1 MSVFD
6 KLKAYS
12 RKPAAVILATVMA
25 TSTIPT
31 TPIAQAVTA
40 AYAESSTQTTKETK
54 ATEKAVAPAD
64 LGIKP
69 VNWGGKSDVT
79 LTFSTHID
87 NGEAV
92 ATISANQVK
101 ALVKDQL
108 ENSEDFKNQF
118 VYTKNGQDALSK
130 QIDAKLAEINKT
142 GKGLPESTTDED
154 GNKTTYSDAVFNSEV
169 AITPEVTGCKVE
181 LVNSTDGAN
190 SAAKVNDDGSITI
203 KTDKEI
209 KEGTVGLKVTQLSV
223 KASFGYAYMK
233 KVSNTAASGSEGSDG
248 NDNGRISI
256 DVGTVG
262 GSGDVHLEGDGQ
274 MSGSSTQITDDPK
287 AKTDV
292 TLENVTS
299 GYGVGMPV
307 STAKVTANEY
317 YAGIDPSTF
326 AEVDATD
333 LYYKTTHAPYVISLG
348 YKGLRGDIKNSN
360 KEFDAELSDGDGDV
374 KQNLT
379 IKPNKHFDGGDF
391 TINWY
396 YPNGDPVDGATTT
409 VHVKIAKRT
418 IDLGHVTPSPV
429 DDLAVTADALPF
441 RMAND
446 KQQSAALKKSLNEAV
461 AKLVKNYQMDNPEFE
476 ADDISDFFDSA
487 EILDNDATN
496 ELYYGSAEQQNFKL
510 GSENLKLTSRKVKS
524 DDDVL
529 SNYTFTGSPIIE
541 VKKMDSAV
549 WSKTSGDRSLASKLT
564 ISGKG
569 LNNEEFHFDK
579 PDARWIHEKGTYTWK
594 DGTIALAND
603 PISSDT
609 KFAASYQDA
618 DKLETMSE
626 GSVDRRF
633 YVKDSDGVIH
643 KITDTTYKLDHTAPV
658 LTAFNASPHGSE
670 KTIKQN
676 KLSVWAAEQMDV
688 DFLTS
693 EGPETGTASGMNNA
707 QITYEEEG
715 STGEKRI
722 SPKKLSHKDGTN
734 AYGFSINANSKVAV
748 KSISL
753 DLTDNAGNVSPEPQ
767 KYNSPSVKDCN
778 VKEIEELMAD
788 TTAPTISTSW
798 DTSAASNGKYYN
810 SNRTLTITINAPFFN
825 YVQQMMPEY
834 AVATITKNGSDWETV
849 KPGNFTRIEGTDTW
863 VKTVTFTED
872 GDYEVKNVNVQD
884 VVGRGAD
891 ADGDTFTID
900 KTAPKLNV
908 SWNTEAAQNG
918 KYYNAAR
925 TATITVEE
933 HNFDP
938 NLFKIEAPV
947 SAGNGD
953 EATPAQIG
961 GWSSNGDTHTAT
973 VTFPGQGVYTLS
985 VSGEDLASNKSESYT
1000 SPEFVIDTIK
1010 PKIDIQNVVNRT
1022 AYAGE
1027 VAPTAAVHDTNL
1039 ADGTSIEVSK
1049 ISYPLSKD
1057 DPNPY
1062 AGAAINTS
1070 ATDKSVSYLNPAKT
1084 KGNDGVY
1091 TLTVQA
1097 IDLAGNTESEAVT
1110 WSVNRFGSTYVI
1122 SDNTGKMLDQYLKSS
1137 KTTDVKVT
1145 EINPSGLDDNK
1156 TSVELTR
1163 DTKNTTLKSGDN
1175 YTTDANTASGWSEYN
1190 YTVSKS
1196 NYDKDGAYRVL
1207 FHSEDA
1213 AGNSSENTMEG
1224 KNAKKSGAA
1233 AEINF
1238 AVDDTA
1244 PIASFVDLASNGKY
1258 EESSHKAKVS
1268 FEDNLKLSKAQI
1280 KVNGKTV
1287 ATFTADQLE
1296 KNPIR
1301 EFVLDGSSSK
1311 QDVSV
1316 VAWDAAGNKSKEL
1329 KATGVLVTNDSFV
1342 LWMNNL
1348 PLMVGTIVAIV
1359 VVAGGIYMVVAKK
1372 RKENEE
1378 K

>member
-1 MSVFD
+1 MSMFD

-40 AYAESSTQTTKETK
+40 AYAAESTTPAKTK
-54 ATEKAVAPAD
+54 GTEKAETKNVTPAD
-64 LGIKP
+64 LGINDIDNWNGSDQTVTYSVHIDKGTPNVTIKADTIAKLIDEQVRAQAGDQFKYDPNAQTGVSKVVNDELAGITLPDGCKDKAVSKDKNGEYLVTTSLDTKSLAYTVSPAAGVTQNKDNSVTVVGNADGEVQLTFTVTKLNYNVSFSYGYEKPQEKKDPEPGKDDTSKKDENTDTSTSENSASGGETATPAPEPTDHVDVKEP
-69 VNWGGKSDVT
+69 VNCKAQFAPDYSKVVFQTPGK
-79 LTFSTHID
+79 L
-87 NGEAV
+87 
-92 ATISANQVK
+92 K
-101 ALVKDQL
+101 
-108 ENSEDFKNQF
+108 F
-118 VYTKNGQDALSK
+118 V
-130 QIDAKLAEINKT
+130 
-142 GKGLPESTTDED
+142 
-154 GNKTTYSDAVFNSEV
+154 
-169 AITPEVTGCKVE
+169 
-181 LVNSTDGAN
+181 
-190 SAAKVNDDGSITI
+190 
-203 KTDKEI
+203 
-209 KEGTVGLKVTQLSV
+209 
-223 KASFGYAYMK
+223 
-233 KVSNTAASGSEGSDG
+233 
-248 NDNGRISI
+248 
-256 DVGTVG
+256 
-262 GSGDVHLEGDGQ
+262 
-274 MSGSSTQITDDPK
+274 
-287 AKTDV
+287 
-292 TLENVTS
+292 
-299 GYGVGMPV
+299 
-307 STAKVTANEY
+307 EY
-317 YAGIDPSTF
+317 YSNLDPSTF

-348 YKGLRGDIKNSN
+348 YKGLRGEIKNSN
-360 KEFDAELSDGDGDV
+360 KEFDAELTDGDSDG
-374 KQNLT
+374 KQNLE

-396 YPNGDPVDGATTT
+396 YPNDQLVNGATTT
-409 VHVKIAKRT
+409 VHVKIEKRM
-418 IDLGHVTPSPV
+418 IDLGHVTPNPV

-461 AKLVKNYQMDNPEFE
+461 AELVKNYQMDNPEFE
-476 ADDISDFFDSA
+476 ADDISDYFDSA

-510 GSENLKLTSRKVKS
+510 NSENLKLTSRKVKS

-529 SNYTFTGSPIIE
+529 SNYTIMGSPIIE

-549 WSKTSGDRSLASKLT
+549 WSDTSGDRSLASKLT

-658 LTAFNASPHGSE
+658 LIAFNASPHGSE

-688 DFLTS
+688 DFLAS

-707 QITYEEEG
+707 QISYEEEG

-722 SPKKLSHKDGTN
+722 NPKKLTHKDGTN

-748 KSISL
+748 NSISL

-810 SNRTLTITINAPFFN
+810 SSRTLTITINAPFFN

-891 ADGDTFTID
+891 AKGDTFTID

-985 VSGEDLASNKSESYT
+985 VSGEDLATNKSESYT

-1097 IDLAGNTESEAVT
+1097 VDLAGNTESEAVT

-1175 YTTDANTASGWSEYN
+1175 YTTDSDTSSGWSEYN

-1296 KNPIR
+1296 KSPIR
-1301 EFVLDGSSSK
+1301 EFTLDGSSSK
-1311 QDVSV
+1311 QDVTV

>member
-40 AYAESSTQTTKETK
+40 AYAESTTTQKSGETKTQSFDPSSLVSDVPLKYWEISDPLTLDASKYIKNQDGSLVKARVEISKTQIISYINNELHYDQNFNSLFKYTPGGEDSYSRAVDGALKKKTEELKAKNSDEVTYNDAVLSGDISRNVEDCAFKVIGPDGKEVKPEGDRYFITADTTLTQPGKVTFEVESVTLSLSFDYEYTTTTTTKSNTDSKPDGGGEKTDDGLTSTEQSGESGGNQSIVSDPIPGEDTLK
-54 ATEKAVAPAD
+54 ATVDNIDVKSNNFKYTSGDITVNEIYAGVGDKIPATYTIDENDCPTYKTDHDAYTVLPDLPKGITGIVKNNNKEFKATLATSAAD
-64 LGIKP
+64 ESQAVKIET
-69 VNWGGKSDVT
+69 NEAFSDAKSFTITWLYPDGVTEAGETIVT
-79 LTFSTHID
+79 LPKVNRRPID
-87 NGEAV
+87 TLKIDPQDFRIQSKQEENVKSLANAALNGEIAKFNKEDGDKV
-92 ATISANQVK
+92 KDKKYFTNASFKTYDTQGAAQDLEVSYETDNSGVYKNYEIVNPDSVHVK
-101 ALVKDQL
+101 ALEEIDWAYDNVLLHSVHNEDNKEIDLKASDHGTWVKQAPTASWKNHSLTAATVVPETADGFKGWTAPNTNGKEHPEAL
-108 ENSEDFKNQF
+108 YALDDKTGVVVKVNVAYSLDTKTPTLNSVEYKGARTKHYDSILFSHKSFDVNYTLGSGLSGINGDASWVNYHDNKSGKDETDVALTKSDNGASNSF
-118 VYTKNGQDALSK
+118 TIAGDREVDTKNIKIHAVSVAGVGETFSASDNEGVPSGVT
-130 QIDAKLAEINKT
+130 KLVAESSGPQVAI
-142 GKGLPESTTDED
+142 S
-154 GNKTTYSDAVFNSEV
+154 YSDTNPQRTANGKDYYNHTRSVR
-169 AITPEVTGCKVE
+169 ITVTDPFFKYTRQYAPQTICE
-181 LVNSTDGAN
+181 ITRDGAN
-190 SAAKVNDDGSITI
+190 
-203 KTDKEI
+203 
-209 KEGTVGLKVTQLSV
+209 
-223 KASFGYAYMK
+223 F
-233 KVSNTAASGSEGSDG
+233 
-248 NDNGRISI
+248 
-256 DVGTVG
+256 
-262 GSGDVHLEGDGQ
+262 
-274 MSGSSTQITDDPK
+274 
-287 AKTDV
+287 
-292 TLENVTS
+292 
-299 GYGVGMPV
+299 
-307 STAKVTANEY
+307 
-317 YAGIDPSTF
+317 
-326 AEVDATD
+326 
-333 LYYKTTHAPYVISLG
+333 
-348 YKGLRGDIKNSN
+348 
-360 KEFDAELSDGDGDV
+360 
-374 KQNLT
+374 
-379 IKPNKHFDGGDF
+379 
-391 TINWY
+391 
-396 YPNGDPVDGATTT
+396 
-409 VHVKIAKRT
+409 
-418 IDLGHVTPSPV
+418 
-429 DDLAVTADALPF
+429 
-441 RMAND
+441 
-446 KQQSAALKKSLNEAV
+446 
-461 AKLVKNYQMDNPEFE
+461 
-476 ADDISDFFDSA
+476 
-487 EILDNDATN
+487 
-496 ELYYGSAEQQNFKL
+496 
-510 GSENLKLTSRKVKS
+510 
-524 DDDVL
+524 
-529 SNYTFTGSPIIE
+529 
-541 VKKMDSAV
+541 
-549 WSKTSGDRSLASKLT
+549 
-564 ISGKG
+564 
-569 LNNEEFHFDK
+569 
-579 PDARWIHEKGTYTWK
+579 
-594 DGTIALAND
+594 
-603 PISSDT
+603 
-609 KFAASYQDA
+609 
-618 DKLETMSE
+618 
-626 GSVDRRF
+626 
-633 YVKDSDGVIH
+633 
-643 KITDTTYKLDHTAPV
+643 
-658 LTAFNASPHGSE
+658 
-670 KTIKQN
+670 
-676 KLSVWAAEQMDV
+676 
-688 DFLTS
+688 
-693 EGPETGTASGMNNA
+693 
-707 QITYEEEG
+707 
-715 STGEKRI
+715 
-722 SPKKLSHKDGTN
+722 
-734 AYGFSINANSKVAV
+734 
-748 KSISL
+748 
-753 DLTDNAGNVSPEPQ
+753 
-767 KYNSPSVKDCN
+767 
-778 VKEIEELMAD
+778 
-788 TTAPTISTSW
+788 
-798 DTSAASNGKYYN
+798 
-810 SNRTLTITINAPFFN
+810 
-825 YVQQMMPEY
+825 
-834 AVATITKNGSDWETV
+834 ATITTGDDWHQGSNADEWYVDVQMTA
-849 KPGNFTRIEGTDTW
+849 
-863 VKTVTFTED
+863 D
-872 GDYEVKNVNVQD
+872 GDY
-884 VVGRGAD
+884 VVGAASIYDVIGGEGHSSSA
-891 ADGDTFTID
+891 AGEEFVVDT
-900 KTAPKLNV
+900 TAPKLNV

-961 GWSSNGDTHTAT
+961 GWTSNGDTHTAT

-1010 PKIDIQNVVNRT
+1010 PKIDIRNVVNRT

-1027 VAPTAAVHDTNL
+1027 VAPSAAVHDTNL
-1039 ADGTSIEVSK
+1039 ADGTTIEVSK

-1175 YTTDANTASGWSEYN
+1175 YTTDSDTSSGWSEYN

-1224 KNAKKSGAA
+1224 KNAKKTGAA

-1296 KNPIR
+1296 KSPIR
-1301 EFVLDGSSSK
+1301 EFTLDGSSSK
-1311 QDVSV
+1311 QDVTV

-1348 PLMVGTIVAIV
+1348 PLMIGTIVAIV
-1359 VVAGGIYMVVAKK
+1359 VVAGGIYLVVAKK

-1378 K
+1378 N

>member
-40 AYAESSTQTTKETK
+40 AYAESTTAEPAKGAETEPVTVDPASLVNK
-54 ATEKAVAPAD
+54 NVHWNGQDELMLNFSSHIKDGSSSATIV
-64 LGIKP
+64 
-69 VNWGGKSDVT
+69 KSDVIGMVNNA
-79 LTFSTHID
+79 FQ
-87 NGEAV
+87 GEAYD
-92 ATISANQVK
+92 SAFAYTAGGDDAVSK
-101 ALVKDQL
+101 A
-108 ENSEDFKNQF
+108 
-118 VYTKNGQDALSK
+118 
-130 QIDAKLAEINKT
+130 IDESLAREAEKLAKNNTNDEKETVAYGSVAVNGDIARKVV
-142 GKGLPESTTDED
+142 GCDYDIIAPE
-154 GNKTTYSDAVFNSEV
+154 GVK
-169 AITPEVTGCKVE
+169 VTKE
-181 LVNSTDGAN
+181 
-190 SAAKVNDDGSITI
+190 KDGSISIEGNAPVENAQI
-203 KTDKEI
+203 KLKVKSVTVDFSFNYTYKKTTTPKSTSATETTVSEN
-209 KEGTVGLKVTQLSV
+209 KDAKSDDVTNGETQTPKPANTEETLDGDHKLYASLEDRTADCGAGTEVLSGAITNREYFSGAADALKAAENVDAAGLVYKTPHADYAVLSGSWQGLK
-223 KASFGYAYMK
+223 G
-233 KVSNTAASGSEGSDG
+233 E
-248 NDNGRISI
+248 
-256 DVGTVG
+256 
-262 GSGDVHLEGDGQ
+262 
-274 MSGSSTQITDDPK
+274 
-287 AKTDV
+287 
-292 TLENVTS
+292 LEN
-299 GYGVGMPV
+299 
-307 STAKVTANEY
+307 
-317 YAGIDPSTF
+317 
-326 AEVDATD
+326 AEA
-333 LYYKTTHAPYVISLG
+333 
-348 YKGLRGDIKNSN
+348 N
-360 KEFDAELSDGDGDV
+360 KEFFDADLMTSTAAFEQKV
-374 KQNLT
+374 KITPKKAFEGERTFT
-379 IKPNKHFDGGDF
+379 IKW
-391 TINWY
+391 T
-396 YPNGDPVDGATTT
+396 YPNDKPAGETT
-409 VHVKIAKRT
+409 VHVKGIAQK
-418 IDLGHVTPSPV
+418 DL
-429 DDLAVTADALPF
+429 DLASVTAENQVDF
-441 RMAND
+441 RMATDQDSYLLKEAN
-446 KQQSAALKKSLNEAV
+446 AAAEKAV
-461 AKLVKNYQMDNPEFE
+461 
-476 ADDISDFFDSA
+476 
-487 EILDNDATN
+487 DATQTGDKITD
-496 ELYYGSAEQQNFKL
+496 LYKSASIKETDY
-510 GSENLKLTSRKVKS
+510 SEYYANGKKRAENRLDGARLSLEKS
-524 DDDVL
+524 DDDILANYNIIGQPTVVVKPMVSKAWSEDTDLTQRL
-529 SNYTFTGSPIIE
+529 SLAGTGLKPETFTSPSETWI
-541 VKKMDSAV
+541 
-549 WSKTSGDRSLASKLT
+549 KTNATAKWQGGKLADT
-564 ISGKG
+564 RKG
-569 LNNEEFHFDK
+569 LS
-579 PDARWIHEKGTYTWK
+579 A
-594 DGTIALAND
+594 
-603 PISSDT
+603 DT
-609 KFAASYQDA
+609 KFVESTDDTNRGGQGKMENSFYVQDNDGKIVREITGTSYLFDSVIPGLSSFKAVPVGKSFKSA
-618 DKLETMSE
+618 DK
-626 GSVDRRF
+626 
-633 YVKDSDGVIH
+633 K
-643 KITDTTYKLDHTAPV
+643 
-658 LTAFNASPHGSE
+658 
-670 KTIKQN
+670 
-676 KLSVWAAEQMDV
+676 VWAAENMKVQ
-688 DFLTS
+688 FYTT
-693 EGPETGTASGMNNA
+693 EGDNSKDDENPCASGIHKIVGSYTEQSSKGKSEDQPIPSTA
-707 QITYEEEG
+707 FEKTKDSYGYEFQ
-715 STGEKRI
+715 
-722 SPKKLSHKDGTN
+722 LSAD
-734 AYGFSINANSKVAV
+734 SKVSAKDIKV
-748 KSISL
+748 K
-753 DLTDNAGNVSPEPQ
+753 LTDNAGNESDELG
-767 KYNSPSVKDCN
+767 YNDAILDGKKNTNIDV
-778 VKEIEELMAD
+778 EELAAT

-798 DTSAASNGKYYN
+798 NTTAASNGKYYN
-810 SNRTLTITINAPFFN
+810 VNRTLTVTIHAPFF
-825 YVQQMMPEY
+825 EY
-834 AVATITKNGSDWETV
+834 TQAYLGDKVFATVTKDGGSYRTLT
-849 KPGNFTRIEGTDTW
+849 PGDFKSQGNDTW
-863 VKTVTFTED
+863 VATVDFTED
-872 GDYEVKNVNVQD
+872 GDYEVSNVNVQD
-884 VVGRGAD
+884 ILGRGSTA
-891 ADGDTFTID
+891 AGDTFTID

-1010 PKIDIQNVVNRT
+1010 PKIDIQNVVNRM

-1296 KNPIR
+1296 KSPIR
-1301 EFVLDGSSSK
+1301 EFTLDGSSSK
-1311 QDVSV
+1311 QDVTV

>member
-54 ATEKAVAPAD
+54 AAETKVTPAD
-64 LGIKP
+64 LGIKETP
-69 VNWGGKSDVT
+69 WDGKSNIT

-92 ATISANQVK
+92 ATISADQVK

-118 VYTKNGQDALSK
+118 VYTKSGQDALSK

-181 LVNSTDGAN
+181 LANSTDGAN
-190 SAAKVNDDGSITI
+190 SAATVNDDGSITI

-209 KEGTVGLKVTQLSV
+209 KEGTVSLKVTQLSV

-274 MSGSSTQITDDPK
+274 MSGSSTQVTDDPK

-317 YAGIDPSTF
+317 YAGIDSSTF
-326 AEVDATD
+326 ADVNAEGLV
-333 LYYKTTHAPYVISLG
+333 YKSNQSFDVYAGGLLGLKGVIVSDGANDELFG
-348 YKGLRGDIKNSN
+348 
-360 KEFDAELSDGDGDV
+360 AELTTSILDKTQTVQITPKKAFEGER
-374 KQNLT
+374 T
-379 IKPNKHFDGGDF
+379 F
-391 TINWY
+391 TINWA
-396 YPNGDPVDGATTT
+396 YPNGKDNAGTTT
-409 VHVKIAKRT
+409 VHVKGIAKKPIEADQLV
-418 IDLGHVTPSPV
+418 IDAQYYRFQDDQEKNVCDLLNQKVKDQLV
-429 DDLAVTADALPF
+429 DDADKDAVKKEDYFKSVSLDGYDETGASTSVCKIKPGAT
-441 RMAND
+441 ND
-446 KQQSAALKKSLNEAV
+446 KNDVYSNYEIKCPESVSVKPIESMVLEDWGKTTDSGEKTAELTLTSKYGEDNHEWTITHKNFRERYVKELPV
-461 AKLVKNYQMDNPEFE
+461 ASWDGHTLSKDLVK
-476 ADDISDFFDSA
+476 DSFTNTWKNDTDEEGSPA
-487 EILDNDATN
+487 YPLYARNSKNGIITRVTVSYKYDRTAPTLKNITFDNDA
-496 ELYYGSAEQQNFKL
+496 SVK
-510 GSENLKLTSRKVKS
+510 KVPKDDILFTDQKS
-524 DDDVL
+524 DVAYTLADELSGVDHDNVKTTYDDL
-529 SNYTFTGSPIIE
+529 
-541 VKKMDSAV
+541 K
-549 WSKTSGDRSLASKLT
+549 
-564 ISGKG
+564 SGKTG
-569 LNNEEFHFDK
+569 ILADPLIWDKSGNRARFD
-579 PDARWIHEKGTYTWK
+579 IKG
-594 DGTIALAND
+594 D
-603 PISSDT
+603 
-609 KFAASYQDA
+609 
-618 DKLETMSE
+618 SE
-626 GSVDRRF
+626 VPVD
-633 YVKDSDGVIH
+633 
-643 KITDTTYKLDHTAPV
+643 
-658 LTAFNASPHGSE
+658 
-670 KTIKQN
+670 
-676 KLSVWAAEQMDV
+676 
-688 DFLTS
+688 
-693 EGPETGTASGMNNA
+693 
-707 QITYEEEG
+707 
-715 STGEKRI
+715 
-722 SPKKLSHKDGTN
+722 
-734 AYGFSINANSKVAV
+734 
-748 KSISL
+748 SISIHAV
-753 DLTDNAGNVSPEPQ
+753 DAAGNVATLDRSKSQEVPE
-767 KYNSPSVKDCN
+767 KVSKLVSNSSGVTVN
-778 VKEIEELMAD
+778 VSYSD
-788 TTAPTISTSW
+788 TTPQRTA
-798 DTSAASNGKYYN
+798 NGKGYYN
-810 SNRTLTITINAPFFN
+810 HGRS
-825 YVQQMMPEY
+825 
-834 AVATITKNGSDWETV
+834 
-849 KPGNFTRIEGTDTW
+849 
-863 VKTVTFTED
+863 VTFTVTDPFFKYTKQYEPQQICKITRDGSDYVTVSLDQQGSGWKDLGNDTYSYTVDLSAD
-872 GDYEVKNVNVQD
+872 GDYVIGEAKFHD
-884 VVGRGAD
+884 VLGGGIHSASANGEEFV
-891 ADGDTFTID
+891 ID
-900 KTAPKLNV
+900 QTAPKLNV

-1175 YTTDANTASGWSEYN
+1175 YTTDSDTSSGWSEYN

-1296 KNPIR
+1296 KSPIR
-1301 EFVLDGSSSK
+1301 EFTLDGSSSK
-1311 QDVSV
+1311 QDVTV

>member
-1 MSVFD
+1 MFD

-40 AYAESSTQTTKETK
+40 AYAAETSTQATKETEV
-54 ATEKAVAPAD
+54 TEKAVAPAD

-69 VNWGGKSDVT
+69 VNWDGKSDVT

-101 ALVKDQL
+101 ALVKGQL

-181 LVNSTDGAN
+181 LANSTDGAN
-190 SAAKVNDDGSITI
+190 SAATVNDDGSITI

-209 KEGTVGLKVTQLSV
+209 KEGTVSLKVTQLSV

-274 MSGSSTQITDDPK
+274 MSGSSTQVTDDPK

-317 YAGIDPSTF
+317 YAGIDSSTF
-326 AEVDATD
+326 ADVNAEGLV
-333 LYYKTTHAPYVISLG
+333 YKSNQSFDVYAGGLLGLKGVIVSDGANDELFG
-348 YKGLRGDIKNSN
+348 
-360 KEFDAELSDGDGDV
+360 AELTTSILDKTQTVQITPKKAFEGER
-374 KQNLT
+374 T
-379 IKPNKHFDGGDF
+379 F
-391 TINWY
+391 TINWA
-396 YPNGDPVDGATTT
+396 YPNGKGNAGTTT
-409 VHVKIAKRT
+409 VHVKGIAKMP
-418 IDLGHVTPSPV
+418 I
-429 DDLAVTADALPF
+429 
-441 RMAND
+441 
-446 KQQSAALKKSLNEAV
+446 
-461 AKLVKNYQMDNPEFE
+461 E
-476 ADDISDFFDSA
+476 ADQLAI
-487 EILDNDATN
+487 DAQ
-496 ELYYGSAEQQNFKL
+496 YYRFKDDQEKNVCDL
-510 GSENLKLTSRKVKS
+510 LNQKVK
-524 DDDVL
+524 DHLVD
-529 SNYTFTGSPIIE
+529 
-541 VKKMDSAV
+541 
-549 WSKTSGDRSLASKLT
+549 
-564 ISGKG
+564 
-569 LNNEEFHFDK
+569 
-579 PDARWIHEKGTYTWK
+579 
-594 DGTIALAND
+594 
-603 PISSDT
+603 
-609 KFAASYQDA
+609 DA
-618 DKLETMSE
+618 DKAAVKKEDYFKSVSLDGYDETGANS
-626 GSVDRRF
+626 SVCKIVPGEENDKNDVYSNYEIKCPDSVSVKPIESMVLGDWGKTTDSGEKTAELTLTSYYGEDNHEWPITHKNFGER
-633 YVKDSDGVIH
+633 YVKKLPVASWDGHTLSKDLVKDNFAKTWKNDKDEEGNPAYLLYARNSKNGI
-643 KITDTTYKLDHTAPV
+643 ITRVTVSYKYDHTAPTLKNITFDNDASVKKVPKDDILFTDQKSDVSYTLGDV
-658 LTAFNASPHGSE
+658 LSGVDHDSVKTTYDDLKSGKSGISADLKWGKTGDNASFD
-670 KTIKQN
+670 IKGDTE
-676 KLSVWAAEQMDV
+676 VPV
-688 DFLTS
+688 D
-693 EGPETGTASGMNNA
+693 
-707 QITYEEEG
+707 
-715 STGEKRI
+715 
-722 SPKKLSHKDGTN
+722 
-734 AYGFSINANSKVAV
+734 
-748 KSISL
+748 SISIHAV
-753 DLTDNAGNVSPEPQ
+753 DMAGNVATLDTSDSKEVPE
-767 KYNSPSVKDCN
+767 KVSKLVSNSSGVTVN
-778 VKEIEELMAD
+778 VSYSD
-788 TTAPTISTSW
+788 TTPQRTA
-798 DTSAASNGKYYN
+798 NGKGYYN
-810 SNRTLTITINAPFFN
+810 HGRS
-825 YVQQMMPEY
+825 
-834 AVATITKNGSDWETV
+834 
-849 KPGNFTRIEGTDTW
+849 
-863 VKTVTFTED
+863 VTFTVTDPFFKYTKKYEPQAICTITRDGADYTTVSLDQQGSGWKDLGNDTYSYTVDLSAD
-872 GDYEVKNVNVQD
+872 GDYVIGQASFHD
-884 VVGRGAD
+884 VIGGGVHTAF
-891 ADGDTFTID
+891 ADGEEFVID
-900 KTAPKLNV
+900 QTAPKLNV

-1097 IDLAGNTESEAVT
+1097 VDLAGNTESEAVT

-1122 SDNTGKMLDQYLKSS
+1122 SDNTGKMLDQYLKSA

-1175 YTTDANTASGWSEYN
+1175 YTTDADTTSGWSEYN

-1296 KNPIR
+1296 KSPIR
-1301 EFVLDGSSSK
+1301 EFTLDGSSSK

-1359 VVAGGIYMVVAKK
+1359 VVAGGIYLVVAKK

>member
-54 ATEKAVAPAD
+54 AAETKVTPAD
-64 LGIKP
+64 LGIKETP
-69 VNWGGKSDVT
+69 WDGKSNIT

-92 ATISANQVK
+92 ATISADQVK

-118 VYTKNGQDALSK
+118 VYTKSGQDVLSK
-130 QIDAKLAEINKT
+130 QIDAKLAEINKDV
-142 GKGLPESTTDED
+142 LPKKNVTSED
-154 GNKTTYSDAVFNSEV
+154 GTEKTEYSNAVYKEDSMTRE
-169 AITPEVTGCKVE
+169 ITACKVE
-181 LVNSTDGAN
+181 LTNNTEGAN
-190 SAAKVNDDGSITI
+190 SAATVNNDGSITI
-203 KTDKEI
+203 KSNGVI
-209 KEGTVGLKVTQLSV
+209 SGTVNLKVTQLSV
-223 KASFGYAYMK
+223 KVGFGYKYTK
-233 KVSNTAASGSEGSDG
+233 TVTKTTSSSSSSDGSTSNNNGGISIEVGTEDGNTTTTNKVPSNTTVTPTVID
-248 NDNGRISI
+248 NDA
-256 DVGTVG
+256 DA
-262 GSGDVHLEGDGQ
+262 
-274 MSGSSTQITDDPK
+274 K
-287 AKTDV
+287 ADV
-292 TLENVTS
+292 TLKDVTS
-299 GYGVGMPV
+299 GYGVGSTV
-307 STAKVTANEY
+307 STASVTTEEY
-317 YAGIDPSTF
+317 YAGIDSSTF
-326 AEVDATD
+326 ADVNAEGLV
-333 LYYKTTHAPYVISLG
+333 YKANQSFDVYSGGLLGLKGEIVSEKANDEFFEAKRTTSVLDMTQSVQITPKKAFEG
-348 YKGLRGDIKNSN
+348 ERT
-360 KEFDAELSDGDGDV
+360 F
-374 KQNLT
+374 T
-379 IKPNKHFDGGDF
+379 IKW
-391 TINWY
+391 T
-396 YPNGDPVDGATTT
+396 YPNGKDDAGTTT
-409 VHVKIAKRT
+409 VHVKGIAKKPIEADQLA
-418 IDLGHVTPSPV
+418 IDAQYYRFQDDQEKNVCDLLNQKVKDQLV
-429 DDLAVTADALPF
+429 DDADKDAVKKDDYFKSVSLDGYDETGASASVCKIVPGEKNDKNDVYSNYEIKCPESVSVKSIESMVLEDWGKTTDSGEKTADLTLTSKYGEDNHEWTITHKNFSDRYVKELP
-441 RMAND
+441 
-446 KQQSAALKKSLNEAV
+446 V
-461 AKLVKNYQMDNPEFE
+461 ASWDGHTLSKDLVKDSFTNTWK
-476 ADDISDFFDSA
+476 SDKDEEGSPAYPLYARNSKNGIITRVTVSYKYDRTAPTLKNITF
-487 EILDNDATN
+487 DNDA
-496 ELYYGSAEQQNFKL
+496 SVK
-510 GSENLKLTSRKVKS
+510 KVPKDDILFTDQKS
-524 DDDVL
+524 DVSYTLGDVL
-529 SNYTFTGSPIIE
+529 SGVDHDS
-541 VKKMDSAV
+541 VKTTYDDLK
-549 WSKTSGDRSLASKLT
+549 
-564 ISGKG
+564 SGKSG
-569 LNNEEFHFDK
+569 I
-579 PDARWIHEKGTYTWK
+579 P
-594 DGTIALAND
+594 
-603 PISSDT
+603 
-609 KFAASYQDA
+609 A
-618 DKLETMSE
+618 DLKWGKT
-626 GSVDRRF
+626 GD
-633 YVKDSDGVIH
+633 
-643 KITDTTYKLDHTAPV
+643 
-658 LTAFNASPHGSE
+658 NASFN
-670 KTIKQN
+670 IKGDTEVPVN
-676 KLSVWAAEQMDV
+676 
-688 DFLTS
+688 
-693 EGPETGTASGMNNA
+693 
-707 QITYEEEG
+707 
-715 STGEKRI
+715 
-722 SPKKLSHKDGTN
+722 
-734 AYGFSINANSKVAV
+734 
-748 KSISL
+748 SISIHAV
-753 DLTDNAGNVSPEPQ
+753 DMAGNVATLDTSKSQEVPE
-767 KYNSPSVKDCN
+767 KVSKLVSNSSGVTVN
-778 VKEIEELMAD
+778 VSYSD
-788 TTAPTISTSW
+788 TTPQRTA
-798 DTSAASNGKYYN
+798 NGKGYYN
-810 SNRTLTITINAPFFN
+810 HGRS
-825 YVQQMMPEY
+825 
-834 AVATITKNGSDWETV
+834 
-849 KPGNFTRIEGTDTW
+849 
-863 VKTVTFTED
+863 VTFTVTDPFFKYTKQYEPQQICKITRDGSDYVTVSLDQQGSGWKDLGNDTYSYTVDLSAD
-872 GDYEVKNVNVQD
+872 GDYVIGEAKFHD
-884 VVGRGAD
+884 VLGGGIHSAR
-891 ADGDTFTID
+891 ADGEEFVID
-900 KTAPKLNV
+900 QTAPKLNV

-1175 YTTDANTASGWSEYN
+1175 YTTDSDTSSGWSEYN

-1244 PIASFVDLASNGKY
+1244 PIASFVDLASKGKY

-1280 KVNGKTV
+1280 KVNGKIV

-1296 KNPIR
+1296 KSPIR
-1301 EFVLDGSSSK
+1301 EFTLDGSSSK
-1311 QDVSV
+1311 QDVTV

>member
-40 AYAESSTQTTKETK
+40 AYAESTTAEPAKGAETSNKGEVYGRFDKVNTVSLGFDAHPAKGTDGTASCSISKKDLTEWLVGKLKTEVLHDKTGSYDAILNDAKAKAEAAHPGASITDIMITDISDAVAGNPTSDNAGVKAEIKDGNLTITSKTACSAKVNVPVASVKYKFTYFYTDQPSEGSKEDTGTGESTGAEDAGSTTKEENKKAQQKVPTPVPNQEGEYAPVDAKSYILDVNSSDIWANVVDNLSDKAIEGLVYKGEDKSVSFATGAVTSGLVPEPLENYQDSDKCFTAKVDADTYTVTVSPVKASKHTDPVSFDVNWLYPDNTIAKTTK
-54 ATEKAVAPAD
+54 VTVQPVARATVKLKLNDSYDARIQEKQQEFVKNSANKAVKAQIKEQYGDDIKVDYFSGVTFDDKLTVAGGSPKTTFHEAEGVKDDAYSNYQIDVPETVTISTVKEEVWSSTGIIAYADNGGNNKEMTSEQYKKNATYWLNGTGKDEKIAPVTFGWKDHMLTTADDPTAITSEELSKNKNEKVDPGNTAIDGDHGGIHLYSIDADGVITQTSDLAYRRDTAAPVLMTSALISNFNARNEKTQDNLTNDSKFVTKKLGLTVDVFDPNGDNGSGLSGTPEISYVYGKNAKSSGSENQGSGNPVGKPNGNLFTYDLSSNASDQKVYAKNINVKASDVAGNKMEKAVTQADSKAKIADIELIQNASAPTIVSGFDNNNVQREAN
-64 LGIKP
+64 GRGYYNANRTFTIT
-69 VNWGGKSDVT
+69 VT
-79 LTFSTHID
+79 DPFGDYVQKYDRDQVIT
-87 NGEAV
+87 
-92 ATISANQVK
+92 TI
-101 ALVKDQL
+101 
-108 ENSEDFKNQF
+108 
-118 VYTKNGQDALSK
+118 T
-130 QIDAKLAEINKT
+130 
-142 GKGLPESTTDED
+142 
-154 GNKTTYSDAVFNSEV
+154 
-169 AITPEVTGCKVE
+169 
-181 LVNSTDGAN
+181 
-190 SAAKVNDDGSITI
+190 
-203 KTDKEI
+203 
-209 KEGTVGLKVTQLSV
+209 
-223 KASFGYAYMK
+223 
-233 KVSNTAASGSEGSDG
+233 DG
-248 NDNGRISI
+248 ND
-256 DVGTVG
+256 TF
-262 GSGDVHLEGDGQ
+262 
-274 MSGSSTQITDDPK
+274 
-287 AKTDV
+287 
-292 TLENVTS
+292 NVT
-299 GYGVGMPV
+299 
-307 STAKVTANEY
+307 
-317 YAGIDPSTF
+317 AGDLKDAGNDTWTF
-326 AEVDATD
+326 
-333 LYYKTTHAPYVISLG
+333 S
-348 YKGLRGDIKNSN
+348 
-360 KEFDAELSDGDGDV
+360 
-374 KQNLT
+374 
-379 IKPNKHFDGGDF
+379 
-391 TINWY
+391 
-396 YPNGDPVDGATTT
+396 
-409 VHVKIAKRT
+409 
-418 IDLGHVTPSPV
+418 
-429 DDLAVTADALPF
+429 
-441 RMAND
+441 
-446 KQQSAALKKSLNEAV
+446 
-461 AKLVKNYQMDNPEFE
+461 
-476 ADDISDFFDSA
+476 
-487 EILDNDATN
+487 
-496 ELYYGSAEQQNFKL
+496 
-510 GSENLKLTSRKVKS
+510 
-524 DDDVL
+524 
-529 SNYTFTGSPIIE
+529 YTFG
-541 VKKMDSAV
+541 VKGDADCKVSAV
-549 WSKTSGDRSLASKLT
+549 SYANLA
-564 ISGKG
+564 
-569 LNNEEFHFDK
+569 
-579 PDARWIHEKGTYTWK
+579 GT
-594 DGTIALAND
+594 
-603 PISSDT
+603 P
-609 KFAASYQDA
+609 AAS
-618 DKLETMSE
+618 
-626 GSVDRRF
+626 
-633 YVKDSDGVIH
+633 
-643 KITDTTYKLDHTAPV
+643 
-658 LTAFNASPHGSE
+658 AFS
-670 KTIKQN
+670 
-676 KLSVWAAEQMDV
+676 
-688 DFLTS
+688 
-693 EGPETGTASGMNNA
+693 
-707 QITYEEEG
+707 
-715 STGEKRI
+715 
-722 SPKKLSHKDGTN
+722 
-734 AYGFSINANSKVAV
+734 
-748 KSISL
+748 
-753 DLTDNAGNVSPEPQ
+753 
-767 KYNSPSVKDCN
+767 
-778 VKEIEELMAD
+778 
-788 TTAPTISTSW
+788 
-798 DTSAASNGKYYN
+798 
-810 SNRTLTITINAPFFN
+810 
-825 YVQQMMPEY
+825 
-834 AVATITKNGSDWETV
+834 
-849 KPGNFTRIEGTDTW
+849 
-863 VKTVTFTED
+863 
-872 GDYEVKNVNVQD
+872 
-884 VVGRGAD
+884 
-891 ADGDTFTID
+891 GDTFTID

-1296 KNPIR
+1296 KSPIR
-1301 EFVLDGSSSK
+1301 EFTLDGSSSK
-1311 QDVSV
+1311 QDVTV

>member
-40 AYAESSTQTTKETK
+40 AYAESTTTQSAKGAETTEAKVT
-54 ATEKAVAPAD
+54 PAD
-64 LGIKP
+64 LGIKETP
-69 VNWGGKSDVT
+69 WDGKSDIT

-87 NGEAV
+87 KGEAV
-92 ATISANQVK
+92 ATISADQVK

-130 QIDAKLAEINKT
+130 QIDAKLDDINKT

-154 GNKTTYSDAVFNSEV
+154 GNKTTYSDAVFNSKV

-190 SAAKVNDDGSITI
+190 SAAKVNNDGSITI

-209 KEGTVGLKVTQLSV
+209 KEGTVSLKVTQLSV

-274 MSGSSTQITDDPK
+274 MSGSSTQVTDDPK

-317 YAGIDPSTF
+317 YAGIDSSTF
-326 AEVDATD
+326 ADVNAEGLV
-333 LYYKTTHAPYVISLG
+333 YKSNQSFDVYAGGLLG
-348 YKGLRGDIKNSN
+348 LKGEIVSDGAND
-360 KEFDAELSDGDGDV
+360 EFFGAELTTSILDKTQTV
-374 KQNLT
+374 QITPKKAFESEKT
-379 IKPNKHFDGGDF
+379 F
-391 TINWY
+391 TINWA
-396 YPNGDPVDGATTT
+396 YPNGKGNAGTTT
-409 VHVKIAKRT
+409 VHVKGIAKKPIEASQLA
-418 IDLGHVTPSPV
+418 IDAQYYRFQDDQEKNVCDLLNQKVKDQLV
-429 DDLAVTADALPF
+429 DDADKDAVKKDDYFKSVSLDGYDETGASPSVCKIVPGEK
-441 RMAND
+441 ND
-446 KQQSAALKKSLNEAV
+446 KNDVYSNYTIECPESVVVNAIEAPTWGEATESGEKTNDLTLASKIGENNSDWTITSGNYKDRYVKQLPTASWGDHTLSAE
-461 AKLVKNYQMDNPEFE
+461 LVKDSFSETWKYPDDQVKDQGNPVHSLYARNSKNGIITRVEVSYKFDCE
-476 ADDISDFFDSA
+476 APTLSNMTF
-487 EILDNDATN
+487 DNDANVKKVTKDDIIFADQKSDVAYT
-496 ELYYGSAEQQNFKL
+496 LAD
-510 GSENLKLTSRKVKS
+510 NLSGVAHDNVKTSYSDLKSGKNDIPAKLTWDKDANLARFDIKGNTEVPVDSISIHAVDDAGNTADLKPGPNKVPANVTKLVS
-524 DDDVL
+524 D
-529 SNYTFTGSPIIE
+529 S
-541 VKKMDSAV
+541 
-549 WSKTSGDRSLASKLT
+549 SGVTVA
-564 ISGKG
+564 ISYSDTTPQRTANGKG
-569 LNNEEFHFDK
+569 
-579 PDARWIHEKGTYTWK
+579 
-594 DGTIALAND
+594 
-603 PISSDT
+603 
-609 KFAASYQDA
+609 
-618 DKLETMSE
+618 
-626 GSVDRRF
+626 
-633 YVKDSDGVIH
+633 
-643 KITDTTYKLDHTAPV
+643 
-658 LTAFNASPHGSE
+658 
-670 KTIKQN
+670 
-676 KLSVWAAEQMDV
+676 
-688 DFLTS
+688 
-693 EGPETGTASGMNNA
+693 
-707 QITYEEEG
+707 
-715 STGEKRI
+715 
-722 SPKKLSHKDGTN
+722 
-734 AYGFSINANSKVAV
+734 
-748 KSISL
+748 
-753 DLTDNAGNVSPEPQ
+753 
-767 KYNSPSVKDCN
+767 
-778 VKEIEELMAD
+778 
-788 TTAPTISTSW
+788 
-798 DTSAASNGKYYN
+798 YYN
-810 SNRTLTITINAPFFN
+810 HGRS
-825 YVQQMMPEY
+825 
-834 AVATITKNGSDWETV
+834 
-849 KPGNFTRIEGTDTW
+849 
-863 VKTVTFTED
+863 VTFTVTDPFFKYTKKYEPQAICTITRDGADYTTVSLDQQGSGWKDLGNDTYSYTVDLSAD
-872 GDYEVKNVNVQD
+872 GDYVIGEAKFHD
-884 VVGRGAD
+884 VLGGDGVHGAS
-891 ADGDTFTID
+891 AAGEEFVID
-900 KTAPKLNV
+900 QTAPKLNV

-1097 IDLAGNTESEAVT
+1097 VDLAGNTESEAVT

-1122 SDNTGKMLDQYLKSS
+1122 SDNTGKMLDQYLKSA

-1145 EINPSGLDDNK
+1145 EINPSGLDDKK

-1175 YTTDANTASGWSEYN
+1175 YTTDADTTSGWSEYN

-1296 KNPIR
+1296 KSPIR
-1301 EFVLDGSSSK
+1301 EFTLDGSSSK
-1311 QDVSV
+1311 QDVTV

-1359 VVAGGIYMVVAKK
+1359 VVAGGIYLVVAKK

>member
-1 MSVFD
+1 MSMFD

-40 AYAESSTQTTKETK
+40 AYAAETSTQATKETEV
-54 ATEKAVAPAD
+54 TEKAVAPAD

-69 VNWGGKSDVT
+69 VNWDGKSDVT

-101 ALVKDQL
+101 ALVKGQL

-181 LVNSTDGAN
+181 LANSTDGAN
-190 SAAKVNDDGSITI
+190 SAATVNDDGSITI

-209 KEGTVGLKVTQLSV
+209 KEGTVSLKVTQLSV

-274 MSGSSTQITDDPK
+274 MSGSSTQVTDDPK

-317 YAGIDPSTF
+317 YAGIDSSTF
-326 AEVDATD
+326 ADVNAEGLV
-333 LYYKTTHAPYVISLG
+333 YKSNQSFDVYAGGLLGLKGVIVSDGANDELFG
-348 YKGLRGDIKNSN
+348 
-360 KEFDAELSDGDGDV
+360 AELTTSILDKTQTVQITPKKAFEGER
-374 KQNLT
+374 T
-379 IKPNKHFDGGDF
+379 F
-391 TINWY
+391 TINWA
-396 YPNGDPVDGATTT
+396 YPNGKGNAGTTT
-409 VHVKIAKRT
+409 VHVKGIAKKPIEADQLA
-418 IDLGHVTPSPV
+418 IDAQYYRFQDDQEKNVCDLLNQKVKDQLV
-429 DDLAVTADALPF
+429 DDADKDAVKKEDYFKSVSLDGYDETGASVSVCKIKPGVTNDENDVYSNYAIECPESVVVNAIEAPTWGEETESHEKTNDLILTSKIGENNSDWTITSGNYKDRYVKQLPTASWGDHTL
-441 RMAND
+441 
-446 KQQSAALKKSLNEAV
+446 SAE
-461 AKLVKNYQMDNPEFE
+461 LVKDSFSKTWKYSDEQVKDQGNPVHSLYARNSKNGIITRVEVSYKFDCE
-476 ADDISDFFDSA
+476 APTLSNITF
-487 EILDNDATN
+487 DNDAN
-496 ELYYGSAEQQNFKL
+496 VK
-510 GSENLKLTSRKVKS
+510 KVTKDDIIFADQKS
-524 DDDVL
+524 DVAYTLADNL
-529 SNYTFTGSPIIE
+529 SGVAHDN
-541 VKKMDSAV
+541 V
-549 WSKTSGDRSLASKLT
+549 KTSYSDLK
-564 ISGKG
+564 SGKNDIPAELTWDDKG
-569 LNNEEFHFDK
+569 ANLARFDIRGNTEVPVDSISIHAVDEAGNTADLK
-579 PDARWIHEKGTYTWK
+579 PGPNKVP
-594 DGTIALAND
+594 ANVTKLVSD
-603 PISSDT
+603 SSGVTVAISYSDT
-609 KFAASYQDA
+609 TPQ
-618 DKLETMSE
+618 
-626 GSVDRRF
+626 R
-633 YVKDSDGVIH
+633 
-643 KITDTTYKLDHTAPV
+643 TA
-658 LTAFNASPHGSE
+658 
-670 KTIKQN
+670 
-676 KLSVWAAEQMDV
+676 
-688 DFLTS
+688 
-693 EGPETGTASGMNNA
+693 
-707 QITYEEEG
+707 
-715 STGEKRI
+715 
-722 SPKKLSHKDGTN
+722 
-734 AYGFSINANSKVAV
+734 
-748 KSISL
+748 
-753 DLTDNAGNVSPEPQ
+753 
-767 KYNSPSVKDCN
+767 
-778 VKEIEELMAD
+778 
-788 TTAPTISTSW
+788 
-798 DTSAASNGKYYN
+798 NGKGYYN
-810 SNRTLTITINAPFFN
+810 HGRS
-825 YVQQMMPEY
+825 
-834 AVATITKNGSDWETV
+834 
-849 KPGNFTRIEGTDTW
+849 
-863 VKTVTFTED
+863 VTFTVTDPFFKYTKKYEPQAICTITRDGADYTTVSLDQQGSGWKDLGNDTYSYTVDLSAD
-872 GDYEVKNVNVQD
+872 GDYVIGQAKFHD
-884 VVGRGAD
+884 VIGGGVHTAL
-891 ADGDTFTID
+891 ADGEEFVID
-900 KTAPKLNV
+900 QTAPKLNV

-1175 YTTDANTASGWSEYN
+1175 YTTDSDTSSGWSEYN

-1296 KNPIR
+1296 KSPIR
-1301 EFVLDGSSSK
+1301 EFTLDGSSSK
-1311 QDVSV
+1311 QDVTV

>member
-1 MSVFD
+1 MSMFD

-40 AYAESSTQTTKETK
+40 AYAAESTTTQPAKGAEKDKTKSVT
-54 ATEKAVAPAD
+54 PAD
-64 LGIKP
+64 LGINDINNWNGSDQTVTYSVHIDKGTPNVTTKADTIAKLIDEQVRAQAGDQFKYDPNAQTGVSKVANDELAGITLPDGCKDKAVSKDKNGEYLVTTSLDTKSLAYTVSPAAGVTQNKDNSVTVVGNADGEVQLTFTVTKLNYNVSFSYGYEKPQEKKDPEPGKDDTSKKDENADTSNGAKGASGEETATPATPAIPATPEQSYDHVDVEKP
-69 VNWGGKSDVT
+69 VNCKTQFAPDYSKVVFQTPGK
-79 LTFSTHID
+79 L
-87 NGEAV
+87 
-92 ATISANQVK
+92 K
-101 ALVKDQL
+101 
-108 ENSEDFKNQF
+108 F
-118 VYTKNGQDALSK
+118 V
-130 QIDAKLAEINKT
+130 
-142 GKGLPESTTDED
+142 
-154 GNKTTYSDAVFNSEV
+154 
-169 AITPEVTGCKVE
+169 
-181 LVNSTDGAN
+181 
-190 SAAKVNDDGSITI
+190 
-203 KTDKEI
+203 
-209 KEGTVGLKVTQLSV
+209 
-223 KASFGYAYMK
+223 
-233 KVSNTAASGSEGSDG
+233 
-248 NDNGRISI
+248 
-256 DVGTVG
+256 
-262 GSGDVHLEGDGQ
+262 
-274 MSGSSTQITDDPK
+274 
-287 AKTDV
+287 
-292 TLENVTS
+292 
-299 GYGVGMPV
+299 
-307 STAKVTANEY
+307 EY
-317 YAGIDPSTF
+317 YSNLDPSTF

-333 LYYKTTHAPYVISLG
+333 LFYKTTHAPYVISLG
-348 YKGLRGDIKNSN
+348 YKGLVGKIENSH
-360 KEFDAELSDGDGDV
+360 KEFEATLSDGDDDV
-374 KQNLT
+374 KQNLE

-396 YPNGDPVDGATTT
+396 YPNDQPVKDATTT
-409 VHVKIAKRT
+409 VHVKIAKRN

-446 KQQSAALKKSLNEAV
+446 KQQSAALKKSLNKAV
-461 AKLVKNYQMDNPEFE
+461 AELVKNYQMDNPEFE
-476 ADDISDFFDSA
+476 ADDISDYFDSA

-496 ELYYGSAEQQNFKL
+496 DLYYANAEKQNFKL
-510 GSENLKLTSRKVKS
+510 SSDNLKLAPRKVKS

-707 QITYEEEG
+707 QISYEEEG

-722 SPKKLSHKDGTN
+722 NPKKLTHKDGTN

-947 SAGNGD
+947 SAGNGE

-1097 IDLAGNTESEAVT
+1097 VDLAGNTESEAVT

-1122 SDNTGKMLDQYLKSS
+1122 SDNTGKMLDQYLKSA

-1175 YTTDANTASGWSEYN
+1175 YTTDADTTSGWSEYN

-1287 ATFTADQLE
+1287 ATFTTDQLE
-1296 KNPIR
+1296 KSPIR
-1301 EFVLDGSSSK
+1301 EFTLDGSSSK
-1311 QDVSV
+1311 QDVTV

-1359 VVAGGIYMVVAKK
+1359 VVAGGIYLVVAKK

>member
-1 MSVFD
+1 MSMFD

-40 AYAESSTQTTKETK
+40 AYAESTTSEPAKTTETK
-54 ATEKAVAPAD
+54 VTPAD
-64 LGIKP
+64 LGIKETP
-69 VNWGGKSDVT
+69 WNGKSNIT

-87 NGEAV
+87 KGEAV
-92 ATISANQVK
+92 ATISADQVK

-118 VYTKNGQDALSK
+118 VYTKSGQDALSK
-130 QIDAKLAEINKT
+130 QIDAKLAEINKDV
-142 GKGLPESTTDED
+142 LPKKNVTSED
-154 GNKTTYSDAVFNSEV
+154 GTEKTEYSNAVYKEDSMTRE
-169 AITPEVTGCKVE
+169 ITACKVA
-181 LVNSTDGAN
+181 LTNNTDGAN
-190 SAAKVNDDGSITI
+190 SAATVNDDGSITI
-203 KTDKEI
+203 KSNGVI
-209 KEGTVGLKVTQLSV
+209 SGTVSLKVTQLSV
-223 KASFGYAYMK
+223 KVGFGYKYTKTVTKTTASSNSDDSTSK
-233 KVSNTAASGSEGSDG
+233 NNRGISIEVGTEGGNTTTIDKVPSNTTVTPTVVD
-248 NDNGRISI
+248 NDA
-256 DVGTVG
+256 DA
-262 GSGDVHLEGDGQ
+262 
-274 MSGSSTQITDDPK
+274 K
-287 AKTDV
+287 ADV
-292 TLENVTS
+292 TLKDVTS
-299 GYGVGMPV
+299 GYGVGSTV
-307 STAKVTANEY
+307 STASVTTEEY
-317 YAGIDPSTF
+317 YAGIDSSTF
-326 AEVDATD
+326 ADVNAEGLV
-333 LYYKTTHAPYVISLG
+333 YKTAHDDYVVFNGKDDKWVGL
-348 YKGLRGDIKNSN
+348 KGEIVSDKAND
-360 KEFDAELSDGDGDV
+360 EFFDV
-374 KQNLT
+374 KPTSTSLDKTKTVQIT
-379 IKPNKHFDGGDF
+379 SKKAFESEKTF
-391 TINWY
+391 TINWK
-396 YPNGDPVDGATTT
+396 YPNGKGAGTTT
-409 VHVKIAKRT
+409 VHVKGIAKKPIEADQLA
-418 IDLGHVTPSPV
+418 IDAQYYRFQDDQEKNVCDLLNQKVKDQLV
-429 DDLAVTADALPF
+429 DDADKDAVKKEDYFKSVSLDGYDETGASTSVCKIKPGAT
-441 RMAND
+441 ND
-446 KQQSAALKKSLNEAV
+446 KNDVYSNYEIKCPESVSVKPIESMVLEDWGKTTDSGEKTAELTLTSKYGEDNHEWTITHKNFRERYVKELPV
-461 AKLVKNYQMDNPEFE
+461 ASWDGHTLSKDLVK
-476 ADDISDFFDSA
+476 DSFTNTWKNDTDEEGSPA
-487 EILDNDATN
+487 YPLYARNSKNGIITRVTVSYKYDRTAPTLKNITFDNDA
-496 ELYYGSAEQQNFKL
+496 SVK
-510 GSENLKLTSRKVKS
+510 KVPKDDILFTDQKS
-524 DDDVL
+524 DVAYTLADELSGVDHDNVKTTYDDL
-529 SNYTFTGSPIIE
+529 
-541 VKKMDSAV
+541 K
-549 WSKTSGDRSLASKLT
+549 
-564 ISGKG
+564 SGKTG
-569 LNNEEFHFDK
+569 ILADPLIWDKSGNRARFD
-579 PDARWIHEKGTYTWK
+579 IKG
-594 DGTIALAND
+594 D
-603 PISSDT
+603 
-609 KFAASYQDA
+609 
-618 DKLETMSE
+618 SE
-626 GSVDRRF
+626 VPVD
-633 YVKDSDGVIH
+633 
-643 KITDTTYKLDHTAPV
+643 
-658 LTAFNASPHGSE
+658 
-670 KTIKQN
+670 
-676 KLSVWAAEQMDV
+676 
-688 DFLTS
+688 
-693 EGPETGTASGMNNA
+693 
-707 QITYEEEG
+707 
-715 STGEKRI
+715 
-722 SPKKLSHKDGTN
+722 
-734 AYGFSINANSKVAV
+734 
-748 KSISL
+748 SISIHAV
-753 DLTDNAGNVSPEPQ
+753 DAAGNVATLDRSKSQEVPE
-767 KYNSPSVKDCN
+767 KVSKLVANSSGVTVN
-778 VKEIEELMAD
+778 VSYSD
-788 TTAPTISTSW
+788 TTPQRTA
-798 DTSAASNGKYYN
+798 NGKGYYN
-810 SNRTLTITINAPFFN
+810 HGRS
-825 YVQQMMPEY
+825 
-834 AVATITKNGSDWETV
+834 
-849 KPGNFTRIEGTDTW
+849 
-863 VKTVTFTED
+863 VTFTVTDPFFKYTKQYEPQQICKITRDGSDYVTVSLDQQGSGWKDLGNDTYSYTVDLSAD
-872 GDYEVKNVNVQD
+872 GDYVIGEAKFHD
-884 VVGRGAD
+884 VLGGGIHSAS
-891 ADGDTFTID
+891 ADGEEFVID
-900 KTAPKLNV
+900 QTAPKLNV

>member
-40 AYAESSTQTTKETK
+40 AYAESTTQTAKETK
-54 ATEKAVAPAD
+54 AAETKVTPAD
-64 LGIKP
+64 LGIKETP
-69 VNWGGKSDVT
+69 WDGKSNIT
-79 LTFSTHID
+79 LAFSTHID

-101 ALVKDQL
+101 ALVKDRL

-118 VYTKNGQDALSK
+118 VYTQNGQDALSK
-130 QIDAKLAEINKT
+130 QIDAKLDDINNNV
-142 GKGLPESTTDED
+142 LPKKNVTSED
-154 GNKTTYSDAVFNSEV
+154 GTEKTEYSNAVYKDGSMTRE
-169 AITPEVTGCKVE
+169 ITACKVQ
-181 LVNSTDGAN
+181 LTNNTDGAN
-190 SAAKVNDDGSITI
+190 SVAKVNDDGSITI
-203 KTDKEI
+203 KSDGEI
-209 KEGTVGLKVTQLSV
+209 SGTVNLKVTQLSV
-223 KASFGYAYMK
+223 KVGFGYKYTK
-233 KVSNTAASGSEGSDG
+233 TVTKTTSSSSSSDGSTSNNNGGISIEVGTEDGNTTTTNKVPSNTTVTPTVID
-248 NDNGRISI
+248 NDA
-256 DVGTVG
+256 DA
-262 GSGDVHLEGDGQ
+262 
-274 MSGSSTQITDDPK
+274 K
-287 AKTDV
+287 ADV
-292 TLENVTS
+292 TLKDVTS
-299 GYGVGMPV
+299 GYGVGSTV
-307 STAKVTANEY
+307 STASVTTEEY
-317 YAGIDPSTF
+317 YAGIDSSTF
-326 AEVDATD
+326 ADVNAEGLV
-333 LYYKTTHAPYVISLG
+333 YKANQSFDVYSGGLLGLKGEIVSEKANDEFFEAKRTTSVLDMTQSVQITPKKAFEG
-348 YKGLRGDIKNSN
+348 ERT
-360 KEFDAELSDGDGDV
+360 F
-374 KQNLT
+374 T
-379 IKPNKHFDGGDF
+379 IKW
-391 TINWY
+391 T
-396 YPNGDPVDGATTT
+396 YPNGKDDAGTTT
-409 VHVKIAKRT
+409 VHVKGIAKKPIEADQLA
-418 IDLGHVTPSPV
+418 IDAQYYRFQDDQEKNVCDLLNQKVKDQLV
-429 DDLAVTADALPF
+429 DDADKDAVKKDDYFKSVSLDGYDETGASASVCKIVPGEKNDKNDVYSNYEIKCPESVSVKSIESMVLEDWGKTTDSGEKTADLTLTSKYGEDNHEWTITHKNFSNRYVKELP
-441 RMAND
+441 
-446 KQQSAALKKSLNEAV
+446 V
-461 AKLVKNYQMDNPEFE
+461 ASWDGHTLSKDLVKDSFTNTWK
-476 ADDISDFFDSA
+476 SDKDEEGSPAYPLYARNSKNGIITRVTVSYKYDRTAPTLKNITF
-487 EILDNDATN
+487 DNDA
-496 ELYYGSAEQQNFKL
+496 SVK
-510 GSENLKLTSRKVKS
+510 KVPKDDILFTDQKS
-524 DDDVL
+524 DVSYTLGDVL
-529 SNYTFTGSPIIE
+529 SGVDHDS
-541 VKKMDSAV
+541 VKTTYDDLK
-549 WSKTSGDRSLASKLT
+549 
-564 ISGKG
+564 SGKSG
-569 LNNEEFHFDK
+569 I
-579 PDARWIHEKGTYTWK
+579 P
-594 DGTIALAND
+594 
-603 PISSDT
+603 
-609 KFAASYQDA
+609 A
-618 DKLETMSE
+618 DLKWGKT
-626 GSVDRRF
+626 GD
-633 YVKDSDGVIH
+633 
-643 KITDTTYKLDHTAPV
+643 
-658 LTAFNASPHGSE
+658 NASFD
-670 KTIKQN
+670 IKGDTEVPVN
-676 KLSVWAAEQMDV
+676 
-688 DFLTS
+688 
-693 EGPETGTASGMNNA
+693 
-707 QITYEEEG
+707 
-715 STGEKRI
+715 
-722 SPKKLSHKDGTN
+722 
-734 AYGFSINANSKVAV
+734 
-748 KSISL
+748 SISIHAV
-753 DLTDNAGNVSPEPQ
+753 DMAGNVATLDTSKSQEVPE
-767 KYNSPSVKDCN
+767 KVSKLVSNSSGVTVN
-778 VKEIEELMAD
+778 VSYSD
-788 TTAPTISTSW
+788 TTPQRTA
-798 DTSAASNGKYYN
+798 NGKGYYN
-810 SNRTLTITINAPFFN
+810 HGRS
-825 YVQQMMPEY
+825 
-834 AVATITKNGSDWETV
+834 
-849 KPGNFTRIEGTDTW
+849 
-863 VKTVTFTED
+863 VTFTVTDPFFKYTKQYEPQQICKITRDGSDYVTVSLDQQGSGWKDLGNDTYSYTVDLSAD
-872 GDYEVKNVNVQD
+872 GDYVIGEAKFHD
-884 VVGRGAD
+884 VLGGGIHSAR
-891 ADGDTFTID
+891 ADGEEFVID
-900 KTAPKLNV
+900 QTAPKLNV

-953 EATPAQIG
+953 EAAPAQIG

-1175 YTTDANTASGWSEYN
+1175 YTTDSDTSSGWSEYN

-1296 KNPIR
+1296 KSPIR
-1301 EFVLDGSSSK
+1301 EFTLDGSSSK
-1311 QDVSV
+1311 QDVTV

>member
-40 AYAESSTQTTKETK
+40 AYAESQQSQPTKGETNTTAFDAKTVLSK
-54 ATEKAVAPAD
+54 N
-64 LGIKP
+64 IKWDG
-69 VNWGGKSDVT
+69 VQNLE
-79 LTFSTHID
+79 LTFSTHIND
-87 NGEAV
+87 GK
-92 ATISANQVK
+92 ATAKISADQVT
-101 ALVKDQL
+101 ALVNTELTKSSYDDQ
-108 ENSEDFKNQF
+108 FQ
-118 VYTKNGQDALSK
+118 YTRDGQDALSK
-130 QIDAKLAEINKT
+130 AIDAKLAEINKS
-142 GKGLPESTTDED
+142 GLPENKTETSKDGKEKTETKYSNAVFDD
-154 GNKTTYSDAVFNSEV
+154 GNDAKMTRE
-169 AITPEVTGCKVE
+169 ITGCKVE
-181 LVNSTDGAN
+181 LANNTDGAN
-190 SAAKVNDDGSITI
+190 SVAKVNNDGSISVE
-203 KTDKEI
+203 TDNEI
-209 KEGTVGLKVTQLSV
+209 TGVISLKVKQISV
-223 KASFGYAYMK
+223 KVGFGYKYDKAVTK
-233 KVSNTAASGSEGSDG
+233 TVTSSSSDSSDSKDNAGGNFNISIGTEDG
-248 NDNGRISI
+248 NQSDLSGAIGDKANQSTTHE
-256 DVGTVG
+256 TV
-262 GSGDVHLEGDGQ
+262 
-274 MSGSSTQITDDPK
+274 TDR
-287 AKTDV
+287 TDV
-292 TLENVTS
+292 SLNDVVS
-299 GYGVGMPV
+299 GYGVGAAI
-307 STAKVTANEY
+307 STGQLSAKEY
-317 YAGIDPSTF
+317 YDQF
-326 AEVDATD
+326 APVADIDATD
-333 LYYKTTHAPYVISLG
+333 LIYKTTHAPYEISLG
-348 YKGLRGDIKNSN
+348 KQGLIGTVQIA
-360 KEFDAELSDGDGDV
+360 DADAKYFSAEPPTSSADLTQKIQITPKKAFEGERTF
-374 KQNLT
+374 T
-379 IKPNKHFDGGDF
+379 IKW
-391 TINWY
+391 T
-396 YPNGDPVDGATTT
+396 YPNGKDDAGTTT
-409 VHVKIAKRT
+409 VHVKGIAQK
-418 IDLGHVTPSPV
+418 DL
-429 DDLAVTADALPF
+429 DLSSVTAENQVDF
-441 RMAND
+441 RMATDQDSYLLKEANAAAEKAVDATQTGD
-446 KQQSAALKKSLNEAV
+446 KITDLYKSASIKETDYSEYYTNGKNRAENKLDGTRLTLKKSDDAILANYNIIGQPTV
-461 AKLVKNYQMDNPEFE
+461 VVKPMVSK
-476 ADDISDFFDSA
+476 AWSDETDLTKRLSLAGTGLKA
-487 EILDNDATN
+487 E
-496 ELYYGSAEQQNFKL
+496 
-510 GSENLKLTSRKVKS
+510 
-524 DDDVL
+524 
-529 SNYTFTGSPIIE
+529 TFTSP
-541 VKKMDSAV
+541 
-549 WSKTSGDRSLASKLT
+549 SKTWINTNATATWQGGKLADT
-564 ISGKG
+564 RGG
-569 LNNEEFHFDK
+569 LS
-579 PDARWIHEKGTYTWK
+579 A
-594 DGTIALAND
+594 
-603 PISSDT
+603 DT
-609 KFAASYQDA
+609 KFVESTDDTNRGGQGKMENSFYVQDNDGKIVREITGTSYLFDSVIPGLSSFKAVPVGKSFKSA
-618 DKLETMSE
+618 DK
-626 GSVDRRF
+626 
-633 YVKDSDGVIH
+633 K
-643 KITDTTYKLDHTAPV
+643 
-658 LTAFNASPHGSE
+658 
-670 KTIKQN
+670 
-676 KLSVWAAEQMDV
+676 VWAAENMKVQ
-688 DFLTS
+688 FYTT
-693 EGPETGTASGMNNA
+693 EGDNSKDDENPCASGIHKIVGSYTEQSSKGKSEDQPIPSTA
-707 QITYEEEG
+707 FEKTKDSYGYEFQ
-715 STGEKRI
+715 
-722 SPKKLSHKDGTN
+722 LSAD
-734 AYGFSINANSKVAV
+734 SKVSAKDIKV
-748 KSISL
+748 K
-753 DLTDNAGNVSPEPQ
+753 LTDNAGNESNELG
-767 KYNSPSVKDCN
+767 YNDAILDNKKNTNIDV
-778 VKEIEELMAD
+778 EELAAT

-798 DTSAASNGKYYN
+798 NTTAASNGKYYN
-810 SNRTLTITINAPFFN
+810 VNRTLTVTIHAPFF
-825 YVQQMMPEY
+825 EY
-834 AVATITKNGSDWETV
+834 TQAYLGDQVFATVTKDGGSYRTLT
-849 KPGNFTRIEGTDTW
+849 PGDFKSQGNDTW
-863 VKTVTFTED
+863 VATVDFTED
-872 GDYEVKNVNVQD
+872 GDYEVSNVNVKD
-884 VVGRGAD
+884 ILGRGST

-1039 ADGTSIEVSK
+1039 ADGTTIEVSK

-1175 YTTDANTASGWSEYN
+1175 YTTDSDTSSGWSEYN

-1296 KNPIR
+1296 KSPIR
-1301 EFVLDGSSSK
+1301 EFTLDGSSSK
-1311 QDVSV
+1311 QDVTV

>member
-1 MSVFD
+1 MSMFD

-40 AYAESSTQTTKETK
+40 AYAESTTTQKSGETK
-54 ATEKAVAPAD
+54 TQSFDPSSLV
-64 LGIKP
+64 
-69 VNWGGKSDVT
+69 SDVPLKYWEIGEPLT
-79 LTFSTHID
+79 LDASKYIK
-87 NGEAV
+87 
-92 ATISANQVK
+92 NQDGSLVK
-101 ALVKDQL
+101 ARVEISKTQIIDYISNKLHYDQSLDSLFKYTPGGEDSYSRAVDGALKKKSEELKAKNLDDKD
-108 ENSEDFKNQF
+108 
-118 VYTKNGQDALSK
+118 
-130 QIDAKLAEINKT
+130 KT
-142 GKGLPESTTDED
+142 V
-154 GNKTTYSDAVFNSEV
+154 TYSDAVLSGDISRNVEDCAFKVIGPDGKEVKPEGDRYFITADTTLNQPGKVTFEVESVTLSLSFDYEYTTTTTTKSNTDNKPDGGGEKTDDGLTSTEQSGESGGNQPIVSGPIHGEDTLKATVDNIDVKSNNIKYTSGDITVNEIYAGVSDKIPATYTIDEKDCPTYKTDHDAYTVLSDLPKGITGKVENNNKEFKATLATSAADESQAVKIETNEAFSDAKSFTITWLYPDGVTEAGETIVTLPKVNRRPIDTLKIDPQDFRIQSKQEENVKDVANAALNGEIAKFNKEDGDKVKDKKYFTNASFKTYDTQGAAQDLEVSYETDNSGVYKNYEIANPDSVHVNALAEIGWADDNIVLHSIHNEDNKEIHLHASDHGTWVKQAPTASWKNHSLTAATVVPETADGFKGWTAPNTNGKEHVEALYALDDETGVVVKVNVAYSLDTKEPTLNSVEYKGARTKHFDNILFSHKSFDVDYELGSGLSGINSDASWVNYHDNKSGKDETNVALTKSKNGASNSFTIAGDREVDTKNIKIHAVSVAGVAKTFSASENEGVPSGVTKLVAESSGPQV
-169 AITPEVTGCKVE
+169 AISYSDTNPQRTANGKDYYNHTRSVRITVTDPFFKYTRQYAPQTICE
-181 LVNSTDGAN
+181 ITRDGAN
-190 SAAKVNDDGSITI
+190 
-203 KTDKEI
+203 
-209 KEGTVGLKVTQLSV
+209 
-223 KASFGYAYMK
+223 F
-233 KVSNTAASGSEGSDG
+233 
-248 NDNGRISI
+248 
-256 DVGTVG
+256 
-262 GSGDVHLEGDGQ
+262 
-274 MSGSSTQITDDPK
+274 
-287 AKTDV
+287 
-292 TLENVTS
+292 
-299 GYGVGMPV
+299 
-307 STAKVTANEY
+307 
-317 YAGIDPSTF
+317 
-326 AEVDATD
+326 
-333 LYYKTTHAPYVISLG
+333 
-348 YKGLRGDIKNSN
+348 
-360 KEFDAELSDGDGDV
+360 
-374 KQNLT
+374 
-379 IKPNKHFDGGDF
+379 
-391 TINWY
+391 
-396 YPNGDPVDGATTT
+396 
-409 VHVKIAKRT
+409 
-418 IDLGHVTPSPV
+418 
-429 DDLAVTADALPF
+429 
-441 RMAND
+441 
-446 KQQSAALKKSLNEAV
+446 
-461 AKLVKNYQMDNPEFE
+461 
-476 ADDISDFFDSA
+476 
-487 EILDNDATN
+487 
-496 ELYYGSAEQQNFKL
+496 
-510 GSENLKLTSRKVKS
+510 
-524 DDDVL
+524 
-529 SNYTFTGSPIIE
+529 
-541 VKKMDSAV
+541 
-549 WSKTSGDRSLASKLT
+549 
-564 ISGKG
+564 
-569 LNNEEFHFDK
+569 
-579 PDARWIHEKGTYTWK
+579 
-594 DGTIALAND
+594 
-603 PISSDT
+603 
-609 KFAASYQDA
+609 
-618 DKLETMSE
+618 
-626 GSVDRRF
+626 
-633 YVKDSDGVIH
+633 
-643 KITDTTYKLDHTAPV
+643 
-658 LTAFNASPHGSE
+658 
-670 KTIKQN
+670 
-676 KLSVWAAEQMDV
+676 
-688 DFLTS
+688 
-693 EGPETGTASGMNNA
+693 
-707 QITYEEEG
+707 
-715 STGEKRI
+715 
-722 SPKKLSHKDGTN
+722 
-734 AYGFSINANSKVAV
+734 
-748 KSISL
+748 
-753 DLTDNAGNVSPEPQ
+753 
-767 KYNSPSVKDCN
+767 
-778 VKEIEELMAD
+778 
-788 TTAPTISTSW
+788 
-798 DTSAASNGKYYN
+798 
-810 SNRTLTITINAPFFN
+810 
-825 YVQQMMPEY
+825 
-834 AVATITKNGSDWETV
+834 ATITTGDDWHQGSNADEWYVDVQMTA
-849 KPGNFTRIEGTDTW
+849 
-863 VKTVTFTED
+863 D
-872 GDYEVKNVNVQD
+872 GDY
-884 VVGRGAD
+884 VVGAASIYDVIGGEGHSSSA
-891 ADGDTFTID
+891 AGEEFVVDT
-900 KTAPKLNV
+900 TAPKLNV

-1097 IDLAGNTESEAVT
+1097 VDLAGNTESEAVT

-1122 SDNTGKMLDQYLKSS
+1122 SDNTGKMLDQYLKSA

-1175 YTTDANTASGWSEYN
+1175 YTTDADTTSGWSEYN

-1296 KNPIR
+1296 KSPIR
-1301 EFVLDGSSSK
+1301 EFTLDGSSSK
-1311 QDVSV
+1311 QDVTV

-1359 VVAGGIYMVVAKK
+1359 VVAGGIYLVVAGK

>member
-1 MSVFD
+1 MSMFD

-40 AYAESSTQTTKETK
+40 AYAAETSQEQPKDAKKAETK
-54 ATEKAVAPAD
+54 SVTPAD
-64 LGIKP
+64 LGINDIDNWNGNDQTVTYSVHIDKGTPNVTIKAETIAKLIDEQVRAQAGDQFKYDPNAQTGVSKVVNDELAGIKLPDGCKDKAVSKDKNGEYLVTTSLDTKSLAYTVSPAAGVTQNKDNSVTVVGNADGEVQLTFTVTKLNYNVSFSYGYKKPQEKKDPEPGKGDTSKKDENADTSNGAKGASGEETATPAIPATPEQSYDRVDVEKP
-69 VNWGGKSDVT
+69 VNCKTQFAPDYSKVVFQTPGK
-79 LTFSTHID
+79 LTF
-87 NGEAV
+87 
-92 ATISANQVK
+92 K
-101 ALVKDQL
+101 
-108 ENSEDFKNQF
+108 
-118 VYTKNGQDALSK
+118 
-130 QIDAKLAEINKT
+130 
-142 GKGLPESTTDED
+142 
-154 GNKTTYSDAVFNSEV
+154 
-169 AITPEVTGCKVE
+169 
-181 LVNSTDGAN
+181 
-190 SAAKVNDDGSITI
+190 
-203 KTDKEI
+203 
-209 KEGTVGLKVTQLSV
+209 
-223 KASFGYAYMK
+223 
-233 KVSNTAASGSEGSDG
+233 
-248 NDNGRISI
+248 
-256 DVGTVG
+256 
-262 GSGDVHLEGDGQ
+262 
-274 MSGSSTQITDDPK
+274 
-287 AKTDV
+287 
-292 TLENVTS
+292 
-299 GYGVGMPV
+299 
-307 STAKVTANEY
+307 EY
-317 YAGIDPSTF
+317 YSNLDPSAF

-348 YKGLRGDIKNSN
+348 YKGLRGEIKNSN
-360 KEFDAELSDGDGDV
+360 EEFDAELTGDD
-374 KQNLT
+374 KQNLE

-396 YPNGDPVDGATTT
+396 YPNNQPVNDATTT

-487 EILDNDATN
+487 EILNDKDTN
-496 ELYYGSAEQQNFKL
+496 DLYYGSAEQQNFKL
-510 GSENLKLTSRKVKS
+510 GSGNLKLTPRKVKS

-529 SNYTFTGSPIIE
+529 SNYTFVGSPIIE

-549 WSKTSGDRSLASKLT
+549 WSDTSGDRSLASKLT

-569 LNNEEFHFDK
+569 LNNEEFHFSE

-643 KITDTTYKLDHTAPV
+643 KITNTTYKLDHTAPV

-693 EGPETGTASGMNNA
+693 EGPETGTASGMSKA
-707 QITYEEEG
+707 QVSYVEEG
-715 STGEKRI
+715 SAGEKRI
-722 SPKKLSHKDGTN
+722 SPNKLNHKDGTN

-884 VVGRGAD
+884 VIGRGAD
-891 ADGDTFTID
+891 AKGDTFTID

-953 EATPAQIG
+953 EAAPAQIG
-961 GWSSNGDTHTAT
+961 GWTSNGDTHTAT

-1097 IDLAGNTESEAVT
+1097 VDLAGNTESEAVT

-1122 SDNTGKMLDQYLKSS
+1122 SDNTGKMLDQYLKSA

-1175 YTTDANTASGWSEYN
+1175 YTTDADTTSGWSEYN

-1296 KNPIR
+1296 KSPIR
-1301 EFVLDGSSSK
+1301 EFTLDGSSSK
-1311 QDVSV
+1311 QDVTV

>member
-40 AYAESSTQTTKETK
+40 AYAEESQQSQPAKGETNTTAFDAKTVLSK
-54 ATEKAVAPAD
+54 N
-64 LGIKP
+64 IKWDG
-69 VNWGGKSDVT
+69 VQNLE
-79 LTFSTHID
+79 LTFSTHIND
-87 NGEAV
+87 GK
-92 ATISANQVK
+92 ATAKISADQVT
-101 ALVKDQL
+101 ALVNTELTKSSYDDQ
-108 ENSEDFKNQF
+108 FQ
-118 VYTKNGQDALSK
+118 YTRDGQDALSK
-130 QIDAKLAEINKT
+130 AIDAKLAEINKS
-142 GKGLPESTTDED
+142 GLPENKTETSKDGKEKTETKYSNAVFDD
-154 GNKTTYSDAVFNSEV
+154 GNDAKMTRE
-169 AITPEVTGCKVE
+169 ITGCKVE
-181 LVNSTDGAN
+181 LANNTDGAN
-190 SAAKVNDDGSITI
+190 SVAKVNDDGSISVE
-203 KTDKEI
+203 TDNEI
-209 KEGTVGLKVTQLSV
+209 TGVISLKVTQISAKV
-223 KASFGYAYMK
+223 NFGYKYDKAVTK
-233 KVSNTAASGSEGSDG
+233 TVTSSSSDSSDSKDNAGGNFDISIGTEDG
-248 NDNGRISI
+248 NQSN
-256 DVGTVG
+256 V
-262 GSGDVHLEGDGQ
+262 SGAIGD
-274 MSGSSTQITDDPK
+274 
-287 AKTDV
+287 KTDQSTTHETV
-292 TLENVTS
+292 TDRDDVSLKDVAS
-299 GYGVGMPV
+299 GYGVGATI
-307 STAKVTANEY
+307 STGQLSAKEY
-317 YAGIDPSTF
+317 YDQF
-326 AEVDATD
+326 APVANIDATD
-333 LYYKTTHAPYVISLG
+333 LIYKTSHDPYEISLG
-348 YKGLRGDIKNSN
+348 KQGLTGTVQIA
-360 KEFDAELSDGDGDV
+360 DADAKYFSAEPPTSSAD
-374 KQNLT
+374 LT
-379 IKPNKHFDGGDF
+379 QKIQITPKKAFDGEKTF
-391 TINWY
+391 TISWK
-396 YPNGDPVDGATTT
+396 YPNGNGAGTTT
-409 VHVKIAKRT
+409 VHVKGIAKKPL
-418 IDLGHVTPSPV
+418 DLSG
-429 DDLAVTADALPF
+429 VTAKDQVDF
-441 RMAND
+441 RMATD
-446 KQQSAALKKSLNEAV
+446 QDEYLKDAANKAAKKAIEDTKTGDEV
-461 AKLVKNYQMDNPEFE
+461 
-476 ADDISDFFDSA
+476 SDFYKSA
-487 EILDNDATN
+487 SI
-496 ELYYGSAEQQNFKL
+496 
-510 GSENLKLTSRKVKS
+510 KS
-524 DDDVL
+524 DDYSDYYTNATAQKNNTLDEKKLTLEQGNNDVL
-529 SNYTFTGSPIIE
+529 DNYAITGQPTVVVKAMESKAWSDGTDLTKRLSLAGTGLKAETFTSP
-541 VKKMDSAV
+541 
-549 WSKTSGDRSLASKLT
+549 SKTWIKTNATAKWQGGKLADTRGGLSAETKFVESTDDTNRGGQGKMENSFYVQDNDDKIVREITGTSYLYDNVVPGLTSFKAVPDTSK
-564 ISGKG
+564 
-569 LNNEEFHFDK
+569 F
-579 PDARWIHEKGTYTWK
+579 K
-594 DGTIALAND
+594 DFK
-603 PISSDT
+603 SSD
-609 KFAASYQDA
+609 
-618 DKLETMSE
+618 
-626 GSVDRRF
+626 
-633 YVKDSDGVIH
+633 
-643 KITDTTYKLDHTAPV
+643 
-658 LTAFNASPHGSE
+658 
-670 KTIKQN
+670 N
-676 KLSVWAAEQMDV
+676 KVWAAENMKVQFYTTEGDNTKDDENPCASGINKV
-688 DFLTS
+688 EGTYTEQSSKGKS
-693 EGPETGTASGMNNA
+693 EEKPIPGTAFDKTKDKYG
-707 QITYEEEG
+707 YEF
-715 STGEKRI
+715 S
-722 SPKKLSHKDGTN
+722 LSAD
-734 AYGFSINANSKVAV
+734 SKVRSDQIHV
-748 KSISL
+748 T
-753 DLTDNAGNVSPEPQ
+753 LTDNAGNKS
-767 KYNSPSVKDCN
+767 
-778 VKEIEELMAD
+778 KELGYGDALLDGKKNTNIDVEELAA
-788 TTAPTISTSW
+788 TTSAPTISTSW
-798 DTSAASNGKYYN
+798 NTTAASNGKYYN
-810 SNRTLTITINAPFFN
+810 VNRTLTVTIHAPFF
-825 YVQQMMPEY
+825 EY
-834 AVATITKNGSDWETV
+834 TQAYLSGDVFATVTKNGGSYRTLTPSDF
-849 KPGNFTRIEGTDTW
+849 KSQGNDTW
-863 VKTVTFTED
+863 VATVDFTED
-872 GDYEVKNVNVQD
+872 GDYEVSNVNVQD
-884 VVGRGAD
+884 ILGRGST

-1296 KNPIR
+1296 KSPIR
-1301 EFVLDGSSSK
+1301 EFTLDGSSSK
-1311 QDVSV
+1311 QDVTV

>member
-1 MSVFD
+1 MSMFD

-40 AYAESSTQTTKETK
+40 AYAESTTSEPAKGETK
-54 ATEKAVAPAD
+54 TTAFDAKTVLSKDIEWDGVQN
-64 LGIKP
+64 LE
-69 VNWGGKSDVT
+69 
-79 LTFSTHID
+79 LTFSTHIND
-87 NGEAV
+87 GK
-92 ATISANQVK
+92 ATAKISADQVK
-101 ALVKDQL
+101 ALVNTELTKSSYDDQ
-108 ENSEDFKNQF
+108 FQ
-118 VYTKNGQDALSK
+118 YTRDGQDALSK
-130 QIDAKLAEINKT
+130 AIDAKLAEINKN
-142 GKGLPESTTDED
+142 GLPENKTETSED
-154 GNKTTYSDAVFNSEV
+154 GKEKTETKYSNAIFDDGNDAKMTRE
-169 AITPEVTGCKVE
+169 ITGCKVE
-181 LVNSTDGAN
+181 LANNTDGAN
-190 SAAKVNDDGSITI
+190 SVAKVNNDGSISVE
-203 KTDKEI
+203 TDNEI
-209 KEGTVGLKVTQLSV
+209 TGVISLKVTQISAKV
-223 KASFGYAYMK
+223 NFGYKYDKAVTK
-233 KVSNTAASGSEGSDG
+233 NVTSSSSDSSDSKDNAGGNFNISIGTEDG
-248 NDNGRISI
+248 NQSDLSGTIGDKVNQTTTHETVKDRA
-256 DVGTVG
+256 DV
-262 GSGDVHLEGDGQ
+262 SLNDV
-274 MSGSSTQITDDPK
+274 
-287 AKTDV
+287 V
-292 TLENVTS
+292 S
-299 GYGVGMPV
+299 GYGVGAAI
-307 STAKVTANEY
+307 STGQLSAKEY
-317 YAGIDPSTF
+317 YDQF
-326 AEVDATD
+326 APVADIDATD
-333 LYYKTTHAPYVISLG
+333 LIYKTSHDPYEISLG
-348 YKGLRGDIKNSN
+348 KQGLTGTVQIA
-360 KEFDAELSDGDGDV
+360 DADAKYFSAEPPTSSADLTQKV
-374 KQNLT
+374 KINPKKAFEGEKT
-379 IKPNKHFDGGDF
+379 F
-391 TINWY
+391 TITWE
-396 YPNGDPVDGATTT
+396 YPNGDPAGTTK
-409 VHVKIAKRT
+409 VHVKGIAQKKL
-418 IDLGHVTPSPV
+418 DLS
-429 DDLAVTADALPF
+429 DVTAKDQVDF
-441 RMAND
+441 RMATDQDSDLLKAANAAAEKAVDDTQTGD
-446 KQQSAALKKSLNEAV
+446 KITDLYKSASIKEDDYNEYYTNAKKYVENKLDANRLSLE
-461 AKLVKNYQMDNPEFE
+461 
-476 ADDISDFFDSA
+476 
-487 EILDNDATN
+487 
-496 ELYYGSAEQQNFKL
+496 
-510 GSENLKLTSRKVKS
+510 KS

-529 SNYTFTGSPIIE
+529 ANYNIIGQPTVVVKPMVSKAWTDASDLTKRLSLAGTGLKAETFTSPSETWIKTNATAKWQGGKLADTRGGLSAE
-541 VKKMDSAV
+541 TKFVESTDDTNRGGQGKMENSFYVQDNDDKIVREITGTSYLYDNVVPGLTSFKAV
-549 WSKTSGDRSLASKLT
+549 PDTSK
-564 ISGKG
+564 
-569 LNNEEFHFDK
+569 F
-579 PDARWIHEKGTYTWK
+579 K
-594 DGTIALAND
+594 DFK
-603 PISSDT
+603 SSD
-609 KFAASYQDA
+609 
-618 DKLETMSE
+618 
-626 GSVDRRF
+626 
-633 YVKDSDGVIH
+633 
-643 KITDTTYKLDHTAPV
+643 
-658 LTAFNASPHGSE
+658 
-670 KTIKQN
+670 N
-676 KLSVWAAEQMDV
+676 KVWAAENMKVQFYTTEGDNTKDDENPCASGINKV
-688 DFLTS
+688 EGTYTEQSSKGKS
-693 EGPETGTASGMNNA
+693 EEKPIPGTAFDKTKDKYG
-707 QITYEEEG
+707 YEF
-715 STGEKRI
+715 S
-722 SPKKLSHKDGTN
+722 LSAD
-734 AYGFSINANSKVAV
+734 SKVRSDQIHV
-748 KSISL
+748 T
-753 DLTDNAGNVSPEPQ
+753 LTDNAGNKS
-767 KYNSPSVKDCN
+767 
-778 VKEIEELMAD
+778 KELGYGDALLDGKKNTNIDVEELAA
-788 TTAPTISTSW
+788 TTSAPTISTSW
-798 DTSAASNGKYYN
+798 NTTAASNGKYYN
-810 SNRTLTITINAPFFN
+810 VNRTLTVTIHAPFF
-825 YVQQMMPEY
+825 EY
-834 AVATITKNGSDWETV
+834 TQAYLSGDVFATVTKNGGSYRTLTPSDF
-849 KPGNFTRIEGTDTW
+849 KSQGNDTW
-863 VKTVTFTED
+863 VATVDFTED
-872 GDYEVKNVNVQD
+872 GDYEVSNVNVQD
-884 VVGRGAD
+884 IHGRGST
-891 ADGDTFTID
+891 ADGESFTID

-1027 VAPTAAVHDTNL
+1027 VAPSAAVHDTNL
-1039 ADGTSIEVSK
+1039 ADGTTIEVSK

-1145 EINPSGLDDNK
+1145 EINPSGLDDTK

-1175 YTTDANTASGWSEYN
+1175 YTTDSDTSSGWSEYN

-1224 KNAKKSGAA
+1224 KNAQKSGAA

-1296 KNPIR
+1296 KSPIR
-1301 EFVLDGSSSK
+1301 EFTLDGSSSK
-1311 QDVSV
+1311 QDVTV

>member
-1 MSVFD
+1 MSMFD

-40 AYAESSTQTTKETK
+40 AYAAETSTAQPAKGAEKKSYVDAAADFSGMTGTITLTNDAFSTTDFQSGEYTLKK
-54 ATEKAVAPAD
+54 AD
-64 LGIKP
+64 LEKWLLNNQSSQFKAA
-69 VNWGGKSDVT
+69 VKEAAQKAFSDKV
-79 LTFSTHID
+79 LKIQKD
-87 NGEAV
+87 N
-92 ATISANQVK
+92 N
-101 ALVKDQL
+101 D
-108 ENSEDFKNQF
+108 
-118 VYTKNGQDALSK
+118 
-130 QIDAKLAEINKT
+130 AEINIISPTEDELNALPAGLKIDKVEVESVEAVPGTDNLVCESAGADAWTIKSKGEVDNGALKVKIKSVSFSGGEVKYQVADSMGFPEDETAEPSKEDTKKEPETKT
-142 GKGLPESTTDED
+142 ASVSGTTGEFESTDNAIKVSAHDAWNGQADKLAAAATEEVSDLVYKGDAKSVSLFAAAPIAGFKADQKTYTDED
-154 GNKTTYSDAVFNSEV
+154 GCFEATVDSNTYQVTVKPLKASKHADA
-169 AITPEVTGCKVE
+169 
-181 LVNSTDGAN
+181 
-190 SAAKVNDDGSITI
+190 AASFTI
-203 KTDKEI
+203 KWT
-209 KEGTVGLKVTQLSV
+209 
-223 KASFGYAYMK
+223 
-233 KVSNTAASGSEGSDG
+233 
-248 NDNGRISI
+248 
-256 DVGTVG
+256 
-262 GSGDVHLEGDGQ
+262 
-274 MSGSSTQITDDPK
+274 
-287 AKTDV
+287 
-292 TLENVTS
+292 
-299 GYGVGMPV
+299 
-307 STAKVTANEY
+307 
-317 YAGIDPSTF
+317 
-326 AEVDATD
+326 
-333 LYYKTTHAPYVISLG
+333 
-348 YKGLRGDIKNSN
+348 
-360 KEFDAELSDGDGDV
+360 
-374 KQNLT
+374 
-379 IKPNKHFDGGDF
+379 
-391 TINWY
+391 
-396 YPNGDPVDGATTT
+396 YPNGAETGKSTKVTVNPV
-409 VHVKIAKRT
+409 AKKT
-418 IDLGHVTPSPV
+418 IDLSI
-429 DDLAVTADALPF
+429 LSNEKALPY
-441 RMAND
+441 RLAND
-446 KQQSAALKKSLNEAV
+446 KRQ
-461 AKLVKNYQMDNPEFE
+461 VKAIL
-476 ADDISDFFDSA
+476 ADANKIVEEKTDGEVKDFFTGVQIDQEAYEKLKDNGGTATLSFDNVGT
-487 EILDNDATN
+487 LDNYDLQKAPQIQIEKVESSDEWKENSGIVLTGDSFGGEKELHALDSSLWFHTDAKAK
-496 ELYYGSAEQQNFKL
+496 YA
-510 GSENLKLTSRKVKS
+510 
-524 DDDVL
+524 
-529 SNYTFTGSPIIE
+529 
-541 VKKMDSAV
+541 
-549 WSKTSGDRSLASKLT
+549 
-564 ISGKG
+564 
-569 LNNEEFHFDK
+569 
-579 PDARWIHEKGTYTWK
+579 
-594 DGTIALAND
+594 DGEIALD
-603 PISSDT
+603 EG
-609 KFAASYQDA
+609 KLYQLNFE
-618 DKLETMSE
+618 KELTFKHEIQGKKIGT
-626 GSVDRRF
+626 F
-633 YVKDSDGVIH
+633 YTKDSDGVIRKVKNVGYNFDNIEPTLVSMEAVAEGKKH
-643 KITDTTYKLDHTAPV
+643 KTDDNGVFAAEKMSVSFVTVDTAP
-658 LTAFNASPHGSE
+658 NG
-670 KTIKQN
+670 
-676 KLSVWAAEQMDV
+676 M
-688 DFLTS
+688 
-693 EGPETGTASGMNNA
+693 ASGVNSVIANYNEA
-707 QITYEEEG
+707 KSGKSFTEETFKGGKNGKYSFEI
-715 STGEKRI
+715 K
-722 SPKKLSHKDGTN
+722 
-734 AYGFSINANSKVAV
+734 ANSRVRSDSVKVTAY
-748 KSISL
+748 
-753 DLTDNAGNVSPEPQ
+753 DNAGNCLKDAGKKDTDINMECVDLVSMSDAPQ
-767 KYNSPSVKDCN
+767 
-778 VKEIEELMAD
+778 
-788 TTAPTISTSW
+788 ISESW

-810 SNRTLTITINAPFFN
+810 TNRTLTLTVKAPFFE
-825 YVQQMMPEY
+825 EY
-834 AVATITKNGSDWETV
+834 TQHYLKDTALATITRDGAAFQTITPQDFHKVGD
-849 KPGNFTRIEGTDTW
+849 DTW
-863 VKTVTFTED
+863 VCTVSFTED
-872 GDYEVKNVNVQD
+872 GDYVVSDITVQD
-884 VVGRGAD
+884 IIGRHQTIAGE
-891 ADGDTFTID
+891 TFTID

-953 EATPAQIG
+953 EAAPAQIG
-961 GWSSNGDTHTAT
+961 GWTSNGDTHTAT

-1097 IDLAGNTESEAVT
+1097 VDLAGNTESEAVT

-1122 SDNTGKMLDQYLKSS
+1122 SDNTGKMLDQYLKSA

-1175 YTTDANTASGWSEYN
+1175 YTTDADTTSGWSEYN

-1296 KNPIR
+1296 KSPIR
-1301 EFVLDGSSSK
+1301 EFTLDGSSSK
-1311 QDVSV
+1311 QDVTV

-1359 VVAGGIYMVVAKK
+1359 VVAGGIYLVVAKK

>member
-40 AYAESSTQTTKETK
+40 AYAESTTTQPAKGAETEPVTVDPASLVNK
-54 ATEKAVAPAD
+54 NVHWNGQDELMLNFSSHIKDGSSSATIV
-64 LGIKP
+64 
-69 VNWGGKSDVT
+69 KSDVIGMVNNA
-79 LTFSTHID
+79 FQ
-87 NGEAV
+87 GEAYD
-92 ATISANQVK
+92 SAFAYTAGGDDAVSK
-101 ALVKDQL
+101 A
-108 ENSEDFKNQF
+108 
-118 VYTKNGQDALSK
+118 
-130 QIDAKLAEINKT
+130 IDESLAREAEKLAKNNTNDEKEIVAYGSVAVNGDIARKVV
-142 GKGLPESTTDED
+142 GCDYDIIAPE
-154 GNKTTYSDAVFNSEV
+154 GVK
-169 AITPEVTGCKVE
+169 VTKE
-181 LVNSTDGAN
+181 
-190 SAAKVNDDGSITI
+190 KDGSISIEGNAPVENAQI
-203 KTDKEI
+203 K
-209 KEGTVGLKVTQLSV
+209 LKVKSVTVDLS
-223 KASFGYAYMK
+223 FNCTYK
-233 KVSNTAASGSEGSDG
+233 KTTTPKSTSATETTVSENKDAKSD
-248 NDNGRISI
+248 
-256 DVGTVG
+256 
-262 GSGDVHLEGDGQ
+262 
-274 MSGSSTQITDDPK
+274 
-287 AKTDV
+287 DV
-292 TLENVTS
+292 TNGETQTPKPANTEETLDGDHKLYASLEDRTADCGAGTEVLSGAITNREYFSGAADALKAAENVDAAGLVYKTPHADYAVLSGTWQGLTGKLEN
-299 GYGVGMPV
+299 
-307 STAKVTANEY
+307 
-317 YAGIDPSTF
+317 
-326 AEVDATD
+326 AEA
-333 LYYKTTHAPYVISLG
+333 
-348 YKGLRGDIKNSN
+348 N
-360 KEFDAELSDGDGDV
+360 KEFFEAELTTASAAVEQKV
-374 KQNLT
+374 KIT
-379 IKPNKHFDGGDF
+379 PKKAFEDEKTF
-391 TINWY
+391 TITWK
-396 YPNGDPVDGATTT
+396 YPNGDPAGTTT
-409 VHVKIAKRT
+409 VHVRGIARK
-418 IDLGHVTPSPV
+418 DL
-429 DDLAVTADALPF
+429 DLASVTAENQVDF
-441 RMAND
+441 RMATDQDSYLLKEANAAAEKAVDATQTGD
-446 KQQSAALKKSLNEAV
+446 KITDLYKSASIKESDYSEYYTNGKNRAENKLDGTRLSLKKN
-461 AKLVKNYQMDNPEFE
+461 
-476 ADDISDFFDSA
+476 
-487 EILDNDATN
+487 
-496 ELYYGSAEQQNFKL
+496 
-510 GSENLKLTSRKVKS
+510 

-529 SNYTFTGSPIIE
+529 SNYNIIGQPTVVVKPMVSKAWSDNSDLTKRLSLAGTGLKPETFTSPSDTWIKTNATAKWQGGKLADTRE
-541 VKKMDSAV
+541 GLSA
-549 WSKTSGDRSLASKLT
+549 
-564 ISGKG
+564 
-569 LNNEEFHFDK
+569 
-579 PDARWIHEKGTYTWK
+579 
-594 DGTIALAND
+594 
-603 PISSDT
+603 DT
-609 KFAASYQDA
+609 KFVESTDDTNRGGQGKMENSFYVQDNDGKIVREITGTSYLFDSVIPGLSSFKAVPVGKSFKSA
-618 DKLETMSE
+618 DK
-626 GSVDRRF
+626 
-633 YVKDSDGVIH
+633 K
-643 KITDTTYKLDHTAPV
+643 
-658 LTAFNASPHGSE
+658 
-670 KTIKQN
+670 
-676 KLSVWAAEQMDV
+676 VWAAENMKVQ
-688 DFLTS
+688 FYTT
-693 EGPETGTASGMNNA
+693 EGDNSKDDKNPCASGIHKIVGSYTEQSSKGKSEDQPIPSTA
-707 QITYEEEG
+707 FEKTKDSYGYEFQ
-715 STGEKRI
+715 
-722 SPKKLSHKDGTN
+722 LSAD
-734 AYGFSINANSKVAV
+734 SKVSAKDIKV
-748 KSISL
+748 K
-753 DLTDNAGNVSPEPQ
+753 LTDNAGNESNELG
-767 KYNSPSVKDCN
+767 YNDAILDGKKNTNIDV
-778 VKEIEELMAD
+778 EELAAT

-798 DTSAASNGKYYN
+798 NTTAASNGKYYN
-810 SNRTLTITINAPFFN
+810 VNRTLTVTIHAPFF
-825 YVQQMMPEY
+825 EY
-834 AVATITKNGSDWETV
+834 TQAYLGDKVFATVTKDGGSYRTLT
-849 KPGNFTRIEGTDTW
+849 PGDFKSQGNDTW
-863 VKTVTFTED
+863 VATVDFTED
-872 GDYEVKNVNVQD
+872 GDYEVSNVNVQD
-884 VVGRGAD
+884 ILGRGSTA
-891 ADGDTFTID
+891 AGDTFTID

-1175 YTTDANTASGWSEYN
+1175 YTTDSDTSSGWSEYN

-1296 KNPIR
+1296 KSPIR
-1301 EFVLDGSSSK
+1301 EFTLDGSSSK
-1311 QDVSV
+1311 QDVTV

>member
-1 MSVFD
+1 MSMFD

-40 AYAESSTQTTKETK
+40 AYAESATQGQTEG
-54 ATEKAVAPAD
+54 TEKSAFDATTLVDKNKSWTD
-64 LGIKP
+64 LSLP
-69 VNWGGKSDVT
+69 LD
-79 LTFSTHID
+79 LTFSTHIT
-87 NGEAV
+87 NGKATAHISNEAIV
-92 ATISANQVK
+92 AYVNSVLQDSKYDDTFKYVK
-101 ALVKDQL
+101 GDQ
-108 ENSEDFKNQF
+108 SSP
-118 VYTKNGQDALSK
+118 VAAAV
-130 QIDAKLAEINKT
+130 DAKLASIEKD
-142 GKGLPESTTDED
+142 L
-154 GNKTTYSDAVFNSEV
+154 
-169 AITPEVTGCKVE
+169 
-181 LVNSTDGAN
+181 
-190 SAAKVNDDGSITI
+190 AAKADAENKKNDKQTVQYQNVAV
-203 KTDKEI
+203 
-209 KEGTVGLKVTQLSV
+209 KEGTKISRQVKTCAVEASGPEGLTIEADGKGGFNLTADQAVKSGALSLKITDISVDLSFAYQYDSIAQSTTEVEVPPVAESKDESKADSKDDAASPADEKVDKEAIADPVVDYKVKYGDKDAIATVTAGKDKPGLVAGSTLAASTVSAADYYDGLSIPESVTVQDATTLTYKTKHDDYTLFDLSKQGLK
-223 KASFGYAYMK
+223 AD
-233 KVSNTAASGSEGSDG
+233 KVVYPK
-248 NDNGRISI
+248 DN
-256 DVGTVG
+256 
-262 GSGDVHLEGDGQ
+262 
-274 MSGSSTQITDDPK
+274 
-287 AKTDV
+287 
-292 TLENVTS
+292 ENEEFF
-299 GYGVGMPV
+299 
-307 STAKVTANEY
+307 TAKVTSDDSASVKTVNVYANQAFDSAKMFKIQWVY
-317 YAGIDPSTF
+317 PDGNSAGTSTVTIPAAAKMKIEKDKISIASQDFRIQSKQEENVKNLANAALNGEIAKFNKEDGDKVKDKKYFTKASFETYDTQGGEQDLKVFYETENSGVYKNYEIGNPDSVHVNAIKTVDWTNDNVRLDSIHNEGNDKITLTAEKDEKNAGHSDWVKERPVATWENHSLTDAGGAVPETADGFKGWTAPETNGEQKQTILALDNESGVVVRVPVAYKLDTTAVEASSIKYGGARQKRHDNIVFSDKSFSVDYQLSPVPSGINSTDVSYHDNKSNSDVNGLKPSTNGGF
-326 AEVDATD
+326 LYSFEVSGDRELDTDKIKIHAVSNSGMALDTTASQIKGKDQISKDVAKLIAESSGPKVAISYSDTNPQRTANGKD
-333 LYYKTTHAPYVISLG
+333 YYNHG
-348 YKGLRGDIKNSN
+348 
-360 KEFDAELSDGDGDV
+360 
-374 KQNLT
+374 
-379 IKPNKHFDGGDF
+379 
-391 TINWY
+391 
-396 YPNGDPVDGATTT
+396 
-409 VHVKIAKRT
+409 RT
-418 IDLGHVTPSPV
+418 IRITVTDPFFKYTREYAPQTICEVTRDGSNFATVSTGDNWHQGGSSDEWYV
-429 DDLAVTADALPF
+429 DIPVTADGDYVVGT
-441 RMAND
+441 ANVYD
-446 KQQSAALKKSLNEAV
+446 VIGGEGHTSSA
-461 AKLVKNYQMDNPEFE
+461 
-476 ADDISDFFDSA
+476 
-487 EILDNDATN
+487 
-496 ELYYGSAEQQNFKL
+496 
-510 GSENLKLTSRKVKS
+510 
-524 DDDVL
+524 
-529 SNYTFTGSPIIE
+529 
-541 VKKMDSAV
+541 
-549 WSKTSGDRSLASKLT
+549 SG
-564 ISGKG
+564 
-569 LNNEEFHFDK
+569 EEF
-579 PDARWIHEKGTYTWK
+579 
-594 DGTIALAND
+594 
-603 PISSDT
+603 
-609 KFAASYQDA
+609 
-618 DKLETMSE
+618 
-626 GSVDRRF
+626 
-633 YVKDSDGVIH
+633 VI
-643 KITDTTYKLDHTAPV
+643 D
-658 LTAFNASPHGSE
+658 
-670 KTIKQN
+670 Q
-676 KLSVWAAEQMDV
+676 
-688 DFLTS
+688 
-693 EGPETGTASGMNNA
+693 
-707 QITYEEEG
+707 
-715 STGEKRI
+715 
-722 SPKKLSHKDGTN
+722 
-734 AYGFSINANSKVAV
+734 
-748 KSISL
+748 
-753 DLTDNAGNVSPEPQ
+753 
-767 KYNSPSVKDCN
+767 
-778 VKEIEELMAD
+778 
-788 TTAPTISTSW
+788 
-798 DTSAASNGKYYN
+798 
-810 SNRTLTITINAPFFN
+810 
-825 YVQQMMPEY
+825 
-834 AVATITKNGSDWETV
+834 
-849 KPGNFTRIEGTDTW
+849 
-863 VKTVTFTED
+863 
-872 GDYEVKNVNVQD
+872 
-884 VVGRGAD
+884 
-891 ADGDTFTID
+891 
-900 KTAPKLNV
+900 TAPKLNV

-1296 KNPIR
+1296 KSPIR
-1301 EFVLDGSSSK
+1301 EFTLDGSSSK

-1359 VVAGGIYMVVAKK
+1359 VVAGGIYLVVAKK

>member
-12 RKPAAVILATVMA
+12 RKPAAVILATVMV

-40 AYAESSTQTTKETK
+40 AYAEEGQQSQPTKGETK
-54 ATEKAVAPAD
+54 TTAFDAKTVLSKN
-64 LGIKP
+64 IKWDG
-69 VNWGGKSDVT
+69 VQNLE
-79 LTFSTHID
+79 LTFSTHIND
-87 NGEAV
+87 GK
-92 ATISANQVK
+92 ATAKISADQVT
-101 ALVKDQL
+101 ALVNTELTKSSYDDQ
-108 ENSEDFKNQF
+108 FQ
-118 VYTKNGQDALSK
+118 YTRDGQDALSK
-130 QIDAKLAEINKT
+130 AIDAKLAEINKS
-142 GKGLPESTTDED
+142 GLPENKTETSKDGKEKTETKYSNAVFDD
-154 GNKTTYSDAVFNSEV
+154 GNDAKMTRE
-169 AITPEVTGCKVE
+169 ITGCKVE
-181 LVNSTDGAN
+181 LANNTDGAN
-190 SAAKVNDDGSITI
+190 SVAKVNNDGSISVE
-203 KTDKEI
+203 TDSEI
-209 KEGTVGLKVTQLSV
+209 TGVISLKVTQISAKV
-223 KASFGYAYMK
+223 NFGYKYDKAVTK
-233 KVSNTAASGSEGSDG
+233 TVTSSSSDSSDSKDNAGGNFNISIGTEDG
-248 NDNGRISI
+248 NQ
-256 DVGTVG
+256 
-262 GSGDVHLEGDGQ
+262 SGFSGAIGDKMNQ
-274 MSGSSTQITDDPK
+274 STTHEAVTDR
-287 AKTDV
+287 TDV
-292 TLENVTS
+292 SLNDVVS
-299 GYGVGMPV
+299 GCGVGATI
-307 STAKVTANEY
+307 STGQLSAKEY
-317 YAGIDPSTF
+317 YDQF
-326 AEVDATD
+326 APVANIDATD
-333 LYYKTTHAPYVISLG
+333 LMYKTSHDPYEISLG
-348 YKGLRGDIKNSN
+348 KQGLTGTVKIA
-360 KEFDAELSDGDGDV
+360 DADAKYFSAEPPTSSAD
-374 KQNLT
+374 LT
-379 IKPNKHFDGGDF
+379 QKVQITPKKAFEGERTF
-391 TINWY
+391 TIEWT
-396 YPNGDPVDGATTT
+396 YPNDEPAGTTT
-409 VHVKIAKRT
+409 VHVKGIAKKP
-418 IDLGHVTPSPV
+418 IDLSKYTG
-429 DDLAVTADALPF
+429 DAIDF
-441 RMAND
+441 RMAEDQN
-446 KQQSAALKKSLNEAV
+446 KELLKSLNKAVAEAV
-461 AKLVKNYQMDNPEFE
+461 KASGTGDNIADYYESASISE
-476 ADDISDFFDSA
+476 AYYD
-487 EILDNDATN
+487 T
-496 ELYYGSAEQQNFKL
+496 YYGNAESGSNLTYANMSWVSKDDELLNNYDFKYSPTVSVKPMDVQDWTS
-510 GSENLKLTSRKVKS
+510 GSEFTQKLSFKGAG
-524 DDDVL
+524 L
-529 SNYTFTGSPIIE
+529 
-541 VKKMDSAV
+541 
-549 WSKTSGDRSLASKLT
+549 SGDKT
-564 ISGKG
+564 ITTKPKDGKSWT
-569 LNNEEFHFDK
+569 
-579 PDARWIHEKGTYTWK
+579 WIHEKAKVQWADGVVADASHGAISKGTVFEKAYTDPRELSLIA
-594 DGTIALAND
+594 DGSQAGD
-603 PISSDT
+603 
-609 KFAASYQDA
+609 
-618 DKLETMSE
+618 
-626 GSVDRRF
+626 F
-633 YVKDSDGVIH
+633 YVKDDATGIVH
-643 KITDTTYKLDHTAPV
+643 KITNTEYKLDHTKPT
-658 LTAFNASPHGSE
+658 LTAFKAVPEGATKIQKKG
-670 KTIKQN
+670 KTKD
-676 KLSVWAAEQMDV
+676 LSVLVAENMSV
-688 DFLTS
+688 EFFAS
-693 EGPETGTASGMNNA
+693 EGDPTSVSSGMNKVRA
-707 QITYEEEG
+707 KYDEEG
-715 STGEKRI
+715 SRTTVDPQDITVSSTGKNESGGNKYEFPI
-722 SPKKLSHKDGTN
+722 HAD
-734 AYGFSINANSKVAV
+734 SKVAV
-748 KSISL
+748 SSIGI
-753 DLTDNAGNVSPEPQ
+753 DLTDNAGNKSENL
-767 KYNSPSVKDCN
+767 KYNSAATNIDVA
-778 VKEIEELMAD
+778 ELMSQ

-798 DTSAASNGKYYN
+798 DTSAASHGKYYN
-810 SNRTLTITINAPFFN
+810 TNRTLTVTINAPFFD
-825 YVQQMMPEY
+825 YMQEYMPDL
-834 AVATITKNGSDWETV
+834 VMTSVTKDGASWQTL
-849 KPGNFTRIEGTDTW
+849 KPENFTRVSDSSDVW
-863 VKTVTFTED
+863 VATVEFTAD
-872 GDYEVKNVNVQD
+872 GDYEVSNINVKD
-884 VVGRGAD
+884 LLGRGAKV
-891 ADGDTFTID
+891 DGESFTID

-1301 EFVLDGSSSK
+1301 EFTLDGSSSK
-1311 QDVSV
+1311 QDVTV

>member
-40 AYAESSTQTTKETK
+40 AYAAESSTAEPAKGAETEPVTVDPASLVNK
-54 ATEKAVAPAD
+54 NVHWNGQDELMLNFSSHIKDGSSSATIV
-64 LGIKP
+64 
-69 VNWGGKSDVT
+69 KSDVIGMVNNA
-79 LTFSTHID
+79 FQ
-87 NGEAV
+87 GEAYD
-92 ATISANQVK
+92 SAFAYTAGGDDAVSK
-101 ALVKDQL
+101 A
-108 ENSEDFKNQF
+108 
-118 VYTKNGQDALSK
+118 
-130 QIDAKLAEINKT
+130 IDESLAREAEKLAKNNKDDEKET
-142 GKGLPESTTDED
+142 VAYDNVAVNGDIARKVVGCDYDIIAPE
-154 GNKTTYSDAVFNSEV
+154 GVK
-169 AITPEVTGCKVE
+169 VTKE
-181 LVNSTDGAN
+181 
-190 SAAKVNDDGSITI
+190 KDGSISIEGNAPVENAQI
-203 KTDKEI
+203 KLKVKSVTVDLSFNYTYKKTTTPKSTSATETTVSEN
-209 KEGTVGLKVTQLSV
+209 KDAKSDDVTNGGTPTPTPTPAPAKTTEETLDGNHKLYASLEDRTVDCGAGTEVLSGAITNREYFSGAADALKAAENVDAAGLVYKTPHADYAVLSGSWQGLK
-223 KASFGYAYMK
+223 G
-233 KVSNTAASGSEGSDG
+233 E
-248 NDNGRISI
+248 
-256 DVGTVG
+256 
-262 GSGDVHLEGDGQ
+262 
-274 MSGSSTQITDDPK
+274 
-287 AKTDV
+287 
-292 TLENVTS
+292 LEN
-299 GYGVGMPV
+299 
-307 STAKVTANEY
+307 
-317 YAGIDPSTF
+317 
-326 AEVDATD
+326 AEA
-333 LYYKTTHAPYVISLG
+333 
-348 YKGLRGDIKNSN
+348 N
-360 KEFDAELSDGDGDV
+360 KEFFDADLMTSTAAFEQKV
-374 KQNLT
+374 KIT
-379 IKPNKHFDGGDF
+379 PKKAFEDEKTF
-391 TINWY
+391 TITWK
-396 YPNGDPVDGATTT
+396 YPNGDPAGTTT
-409 VHVKIAKRT
+409 VHVRGIAQK
-418 IDLGHVTPSPV
+418 DL
-429 DDLAVTADALPF
+429 DLASVTAENQVDF
-441 RMAND
+441 RMATD
-446 KQQSAALKKSLNEAV
+446 QDSYLLKAANAAAEKAV
-461 AKLVKNYQMDNPEFE
+461 
-476 ADDISDFFDSA
+476 
-487 EILDNDATN
+487 DATQTGDKITD
-496 ELYYGSAEQQNFKL
+496 LYTSASIKESDYSEYYTNGKKYAENKL
-510 GSENLKLTSRKVKS
+510 DGTRLSLKKS
-524 DDDVL
+524 DDDILANYNIIGQPTVVVKPMVSKAWSDDTDLTKRL
-529 SNYTFTGSPIIE
+529 SLAGTGLKAETFTSP
-541 VKKMDSAV
+541 
-549 WSKTSGDRSLASKLT
+549 SKTWIKTNATAKWQGGKLADTRGGLSAETKFVESTDDTNRGGQGKMENSFYVQDNDDKIVREITGTSYLYDNVVPGLTSFKAVPDTSK
-564 ISGKG
+564 
-569 LNNEEFHFDK
+569 F
-579 PDARWIHEKGTYTWK
+579 K
-594 DGTIALAND
+594 DFK
-603 PISSDT
+603 SSD
-609 KFAASYQDA
+609 
-618 DKLETMSE
+618 
-626 GSVDRRF
+626 
-633 YVKDSDGVIH
+633 
-643 KITDTTYKLDHTAPV
+643 
-658 LTAFNASPHGSE
+658 
-670 KTIKQN
+670 N
-676 KLSVWAAEQMDV
+676 KVWAAENMKVQFYTTEGDNTKDDENPCASGINKV
-688 DFLTS
+688 EGTYTEQSSKGKS
-693 EGPETGTASGMNNA
+693 EEKPIPGTAFDKTKDKYG
-707 QITYEEEG
+707 YEF
-715 STGEKRI
+715 S
-722 SPKKLSHKDGTN
+722 LSAD
-734 AYGFSINANSKVAV
+734 SKVRSDQIHV
-748 KSISL
+748 T
-753 DLTDNAGNVSPEPQ
+753 LTDNAGNKS
-767 KYNSPSVKDCN
+767 
-778 VKEIEELMAD
+778 KELGYGDALLDGKKNTNIDVEELAA
-788 TTAPTISTSW
+788 TTSAPTISTSW
-798 DTSAASNGKYYN
+798 NTTAASNGKYYN
-810 SNRTLTITINAPFFN
+810 VNRTLTVTIHAPFF
-825 YVQQMMPEY
+825 EY
-834 AVATITKNGSDWETV
+834 TQAYLSGDVFATVTKNGGSYRTLTPSDF
-849 KPGNFTRIEGTDTW
+849 KSQGNDTW
-863 VKTVTFTED
+863 VATVDFTED
-872 GDYEVKNVNVQD
+872 GDYEVSNVNVQD
-884 VVGRGAD
+884 ILGRGST

-1175 YTTDANTASGWSEYN
+1175 YTTDSDTSSGWSEYN

-1296 KNPIR
+1296 KSPIR
-1301 EFVLDGSSSK
+1301 EFTLDGSSSK
-1311 QDVSV
+1311 QDVTV

>member
-40 AYAESSTQTTKETK
+40 AYAAESSTAEPAKGAETK
-54 ATEKAVAPAD
+54 VTPAD
-64 LGIKP
+64 LGIKETP
-69 VNWGGKSDVT
+69 WNGKSDIT

-92 ATISANQVK
+92 ATISADQVK

-118 VYTKNGQDALSK
+118 VYTKSGQDALSK
-130 QIDAKLAEINKT
+130 QIDAKLAEINKDV
-142 GKGLPESTTDED
+142 LPKKNVTSED
-154 GNKTTYSDAVFNSEV
+154 GTEKTEYSNAVYKEDSMTRE
-169 AITPEVTGCKVE
+169 ITACKVA
-181 LVNSTDGAN
+181 LTNNTDGAN
-190 SAAKVNDDGSITI
+190 SAATVNDDGSITI
-203 KTDKEI
+203 KSNGVI
-209 KEGTVGLKVTQLSV
+209 SGTVSLKVTQLSV
-223 KASFGYAYMK
+223 KVGFGYKYTKTVTKTTASSNSDDSTSK
-233 KVSNTAASGSEGSDG
+233 NNRGISIEVGTEGGNTTTIDKVPSNTTVTPTVVD
-248 NDNGRISI
+248 NDA
-256 DVGTVG
+256 DA
-262 GSGDVHLEGDGQ
+262 
-274 MSGSSTQITDDPK
+274 K
-287 AKTDV
+287 ADV
-292 TLENVTS
+292 TLKDVTS
-299 GYGVGMPV
+299 GYGVGSTV
-307 STAKVTANEY
+307 STASVTTEEY
-317 YAGIDPSTF
+317 YAGIDSSTF
-326 AEVDATD
+326 ADVNAEGLV
-333 LYYKTTHAPYVISLG
+333 YKTAHGDYVVFNGKDGKWVGL
-348 YKGLRGDIKNSN
+348 KGEIVSDKAND
-360 KEFDAELSDGDGDV
+360 EFFDV
-374 KQNLT
+374 KPTSTSLDKTKTVQIT
-379 IKPNKHFDGGDF
+379 PKKAFESEKTF
-391 TINWY
+391 TINWK
-396 YPNGDPVDGATTT
+396 YPNGKGAGTTT
-409 VHVKIAKRT
+409 VHVKGIAKKPIEASQLA
-418 IDLGHVTPSPV
+418 IDAQYYRFQDDQEKNVCDLLNQKVKDQLV
-429 DDLAVTADALPF
+429 DDADKDAVKKDDYFKSVSLDGYDETGANTSVCKIVPGEK
-441 RMAND
+441 ND
-446 KQQSAALKKSLNEAV
+446 KNDVYSNYEIECPESVSVKPIESMVLEDWGKTTDSGEKTAELTLTSKYGEDNHEWTITNENFGNRYVKELPV
-461 AKLVKNYQMDNPEFE
+461 ASWDGHTLSKDLVK
-476 ADDISDFFDSA
+476 DSFTNTWKNDKDEEGSPA
-487 EILDNDATN
+487 YPLYARNSKNGIITRVTVSYKYDRTAPTLKNITFDNDA
-496 ELYYGSAEQQNFKL
+496 
-510 GSENLKLTSRKVKS
+510 KVKKVPKDDILFTDQKS
-524 DDDVL
+524 DVAYTLADELSGVDHDNVKTTYDDL
-529 SNYTFTGSPIIE
+529 
-541 VKKMDSAV
+541 K
-549 WSKTSGDRSLASKLT
+549 
-564 ISGKG
+564 SGKTG
-569 LNNEEFHFDK
+569 IPVEQLIWDKSGNRARFD
-579 PDARWIHEKGTYTWK
+579 IKG
-594 DGTIALAND
+594 D
-603 PISSDT
+603 
-609 KFAASYQDA
+609 
-618 DKLETMSE
+618 SE
-626 GSVDRRF
+626 VPVD
-633 YVKDSDGVIH
+633 
-643 KITDTTYKLDHTAPV
+643 
-658 LTAFNASPHGSE
+658 
-670 KTIKQN
+670 
-676 KLSVWAAEQMDV
+676 
-688 DFLTS
+688 
-693 EGPETGTASGMNNA
+693 
-707 QITYEEEG
+707 
-715 STGEKRI
+715 
-722 SPKKLSHKDGTN
+722 
-734 AYGFSINANSKVAV
+734 
-748 KSISL
+748 SISIHAV
-753 DLTDNAGNVSPEPQ
+753 DAAGNVATLGRSDSEEVPE
-767 KYNSPSVKDCN
+767 KVSKLVANSSGVTVN
-778 VKEIEELMAD
+778 VSYSD
-788 TTAPTISTSW
+788 TTPQRTA
-798 DTSAASNGKYYN
+798 NGKGYYN
-810 SNRTLTITINAPFFN
+810 HGRS
-825 YVQQMMPEY
+825 
-834 AVATITKNGSDWETV
+834 
-849 KPGNFTRIEGTDTW
+849 
-863 VKTVTFTED
+863 VTFTVTDPFFKYTKQYEPQQICKITRDGSDYVTVSLDQQGSGWKDLGNDTYSYTVDLSAD
-872 GDYEVKNVNVQD
+872 GDYVIGEAKFHD
-884 VVGRGAD
+884 VLGGGIHSASAAGEEFV
-891 ADGDTFTID
+891 ID
-900 KTAPKLNV
+900 QTAPKLNV

-1296 KNPIR
+1296 KSPIR
-1301 EFVLDGSSSK
+1301 EFTLDGSSSK
-1311 QDVSV
+1311 QDVTV

>member
-1 MSVFD
+1 MSMFD

-40 AYAESSTQTTKETK
+40 AYAESTTQTAKGAETTETK
-54 ATEKAVAPAD
+54 VTPAD
-64 LGIKP
+64 LGIKETP
-69 VNWGGKSDVT
+69 WNGKSDVT

-92 ATISANQVK
+92 ATISANEVK

-130 QIDAKLAEINKT
+130 QIDAKLDDINKNV
-142 GKGLPESTTDED
+142 LPKKNVTSED
-154 GNKTTYSDAVFNSEV
+154 GTEKTEYSNAVYKDGSMTRE
-169 AITPEVTGCKVE
+169 ITACKVA
-181 LVNSTDGAN
+181 LTNNTDGAN
-190 SAAKVNDDGSITI
+190 SVATVNGDGSITI
-203 KTDKEI
+203 KSNGAI
-209 KEGTVGLKVTQLSV
+209 SGTVNLKVTQLSV
-223 KASFGYAYMK
+223 KVGFGYKYTKTVTKTASSS
-233 KVSNTAASGSEGSDG
+233 SNSDDSASNNNRG
-248 NDNGRISI
+248 ISI
-256 DVGTVG
+256 EIGTENGNTTTIDKVP
-262 GSGDVHLEGDGQ
+262 
-274 MSGSSTQITDDPK
+274 SSTTVAPEVVDNDAD
-287 AKTDV
+287 AKEYV
-292 TLENVTS
+292 TLEDVTS
-299 GYGVGMPV
+299 GYGVGSTV
-307 STAKVTANEY
+307 STAKVTAEEY
-317 YAGIDPSTF
+317 YAGIDSSTF
-326 AEVDATD
+326 ADVNAEG
-333 LYYKTTHAPYVISLG
+333 LIYKTAHDDYVVFNGKDGKWVGL
-348 YKGLRGDIKNSN
+348 KGKIVSDKAND
-360 KEFDAELSDGDGDV
+360 EFFDV
-374 KQNLT
+374 KPTSTSLDKTKTVQIT
-379 IKPNKHFDGGDF
+379 PKKAFEDEKTF
-391 TINWY
+391 TIEWS
-396 YPNGDPVDGATTT
+396 YPSGKDDIAGTTT
-409 VHVKIAKRT
+409 VHVKGIAKKP
-418 IDLGHVTPSPV
+418 IDLSKYTG
-429 DDLAVTADALPF
+429 DAIDF
-441 RMAND
+441 RMAED
-446 KQQSAALKKSLNEAV
+446 QSKELLKSLNKAV
-461 AKLVKNYQMDNPEFE
+461 AQAVKDSGTG
-476 ADDISDFFDSA
+476 DDIADYYKSA
-487 EILDNDATN
+487 SISEEYYDTYYDNAESGSNLAYDN
-496 ELYYGSAEQQNFKL
+496 MSWKSKDDELFNNYVFEYSPTVSVKPMDVQDWTS
-510 GSENLKLTSRKVKS
+510 GSEFTQKLSFKGAG
-524 DDDVL
+524 L
-529 SNYTFTGSPIIE
+529 
-541 VKKMDSAV
+541 
-549 WSKTSGDRSLASKLT
+549 SGDKT
-564 ISGKG
+564 ITTKPKD
-569 LNNEEFHFDK
+569 DK
-579 PDARWIHEKGTYTWK
+579 SWTWIHEKAKVQWADGVVADASHGAISKGTTFEKTYTDPRELSLIA
-594 DGTIALAND
+594 DGSQPGD
-603 PISSDT
+603 
-609 KFAASYQDA
+609 
-618 DKLETMSE
+618 
-626 GSVDRRF
+626 F
-633 YVKDSDGVIH
+633 YVKDDATGIVH
-643 KITDTTYKLDHTAPV
+643 KITNTVYKLDHTKPT
-658 LTAFNASPHGSE
+658 LTAFNAVPEGATKIQKKG
-670 KTIKQN
+670 KTKD
-676 KLSVWAAEQMDV
+676 LSVLVAENMSV
-688 DFLTS
+688 EFFAS
-693 EGPETGTASGMNNA
+693 EGDPTSVSSGMNNVRA
-707 QITYEEEG
+707 KYDEEG
-715 STGEKRI
+715 SRTTVDPQDITVSSTGKNESGGNKYEFPI
-722 SPKKLSHKDGTN
+722 HAD
-734 AYGFSINANSKVAV
+734 SKVAV
-748 KSISL
+748 SSIGI
-753 DLTDNAGNVSPEPQ
+753 DLTDNAGNKSEGL
-767 KYNSPSVKDCN
+767 KYNSAATNIDVA
-778 VKEIEELMAD
+778 ELMSQ

-798 DTSAASNGKYYN
+798 DTSAASHGKYYN
-810 SNRTLTITINAPFFN
+810 TNRTLTVTINAPFFD
-825 YVQQMMPEY
+825 YMQEYMPDL
-834 AVATITKNGSDWETV
+834 VMTSVTKDGASWQTL
-849 KPGNFTRIEGTDTW
+849 KPENFTRVSDSSDVW
-863 VKTVTFTED
+863 VATVEFTAD
-872 GDYEVKNVNVQD
+872 GDYEVSNINVKD
-884 VVGRGAD
+884 LLGRGAKV
-891 ADGDTFTID
+891 DGESFTID

-1027 VAPTAAVHDTNL
+1027 VAPSAAVHDTNL
-1039 ADGTSIEVSK
+1039 ADGTTIEVSK

-1175 YTTDANTASGWSEYN
+1175 YTTDSDTSSGWSEYN

-1224 KNAKKSGAA
+1224 KNAQKSGAA

-1244 PIASFVDLASNGKY
+1244 PIASFVDLTSNGKY

>member
-1 MSVFD
+1 MSMFD

-40 AYAESSTQTTKETK
+40 AYAESTTAQPAKGAETEPVTVDPASLVNK
-54 ATEKAVAPAD
+54 NVHWNGQDELMLNFSSHIKDGSSSATIV
-64 LGIKP
+64 
-69 VNWGGKSDVT
+69 KSDVIGMVNNA
-79 LTFSTHID
+79 FQ
-87 NGEAV
+87 GEAYD
-92 ATISANQVK
+92 SAFAYTAGGDDAVSK
-101 ALVKDQL
+101 A
-108 ENSEDFKNQF
+108 
-118 VYTKNGQDALSK
+118 
-130 QIDAKLAEINKT
+130 IDESLAREAEKLAKNNKDDEKET
-142 GKGLPESTTDED
+142 VAYDNVAVNGDIARKVVGCDYDIIAPE
-154 GNKTTYSDAVFNSEV
+154 GVK
-169 AITPEVTGCKVE
+169 VTKE
-181 LVNSTDGAN
+181 
-190 SAAKVNDDGSITI
+190 KDGSISIEGNAPVENAQI
-203 KTDKEI
+203 KLKVKSVTVDLSFNYTYKKTTTPKSTSATETTVSEN
-209 KEGTVGLKVTQLSV
+209 KDAKSDDVTNGGTPTPTPTPAPAKTTEETLDGNHKLYASLEDRTVDCGAGTEVLSGAITNREYFSGAADALKAAENVDAAGLVYKTPHADYAVLSGSWQGLK
-223 KASFGYAYMK
+223 G
-233 KVSNTAASGSEGSDG
+233 E
-248 NDNGRISI
+248 
-256 DVGTVG
+256 
-262 GSGDVHLEGDGQ
+262 
-274 MSGSSTQITDDPK
+274 
-287 AKTDV
+287 
-292 TLENVTS
+292 LEN
-299 GYGVGMPV
+299 
-307 STAKVTANEY
+307 
-317 YAGIDPSTF
+317 
-326 AEVDATD
+326 AEA
-333 LYYKTTHAPYVISLG
+333 
-348 YKGLRGDIKNSN
+348 N
-360 KEFDAELSDGDGDV
+360 KEFFDADLMTSTAAFEQKV
-374 KQNLT
+374 KIT
-379 IKPNKHFDGGDF
+379 PKKAFEDEKTF
-391 TINWY
+391 TITWK
-396 YPNGDPVDGATTT
+396 YPNGDPAGTTT
-409 VHVKIAKRT
+409 VHVRGIAQK
-418 IDLGHVTPSPV
+418 DL
-429 DDLAVTADALPF
+429 DLASVTAENQVDF
-441 RMAND
+441 RMATD
-446 KQQSAALKKSLNEAV
+446 QDSYLLKAANAAAEKAV
-461 AKLVKNYQMDNPEFE
+461 
-476 ADDISDFFDSA
+476 
-487 EILDNDATN
+487 DATQTGDKITD
-496 ELYYGSAEQQNFKL
+496 LYTSASIKESDYSEYYTNGKKYAENKL
-510 GSENLKLTSRKVKS
+510 DGTRLSLKKS
-524 DDDVL
+524 DDDILANYNIIGQPTVVVKPMVSKAWSDDTDLTKRL
-529 SNYTFTGSPIIE
+529 SLAGTGLKAETFTSP
-541 VKKMDSAV
+541 
-549 WSKTSGDRSLASKLT
+549 SKTWIKTNATAKWQGGKLADTRGGLSAETKFVESTDDTNRGGQGKMENSFYVQDNDDKIVREITGTSYLYDNVVPGLTSFKAVPDTSK
-564 ISGKG
+564 
-569 LNNEEFHFDK
+569 F
-579 PDARWIHEKGTYTWK
+579 K
-594 DGTIALAND
+594 DFK
-603 PISSDT
+603 SSD
-609 KFAASYQDA
+609 
-618 DKLETMSE
+618 
-626 GSVDRRF
+626 
-633 YVKDSDGVIH
+633 
-643 KITDTTYKLDHTAPV
+643 
-658 LTAFNASPHGSE
+658 
-670 KTIKQN
+670 N
-676 KLSVWAAEQMDV
+676 KVWAAENMKVQFYTTEGDNTKDDENPCASGINKV
-688 DFLTS
+688 EGTYTEQSSKGKS
-693 EGPETGTASGMNNA
+693 EEKPIPGTAFDKTKDKYG
-707 QITYEEEG
+707 YEF
-715 STGEKRI
+715 S
-722 SPKKLSHKDGTN
+722 LSAD
-734 AYGFSINANSKVAV
+734 SKVRSDQIHV
-748 KSISL
+748 T
-753 DLTDNAGNVSPEPQ
+753 LTDNAGNKS
-767 KYNSPSVKDCN
+767 
-778 VKEIEELMAD
+778 KELGYGDALLDGKKNTNIDVEELAA
-788 TTAPTISTSW
+788 TTSAPTISTSW
-798 DTSAASNGKYYN
+798 NTTAASNGKYYN
-810 SNRTLTITINAPFFN
+810 VNRTLTVTIHAPFF
-825 YVQQMMPEY
+825 EY
-834 AVATITKNGSDWETV
+834 TQAYLSGDVFATVTKNGGSYRTLTPSDF
-849 KPGNFTRIEGTDTW
+849 KSQGNDTW
-863 VKTVTFTED
+863 VATVDFTED
-872 GDYEVKNVNVQD
+872 GDYEVSNVNVQD
-884 VVGRGAD
+884 ILGRGST

-1296 KNPIR
+1296 KSPIR
-1301 EFVLDGSSSK
+1301 EFTLDGSSSK
-1311 QDVSV
+1311 QDVTV

>member
-1 MSVFD
+1 MSMFD

-40 AYAESSTQTTKETK
+40 AYAAETSQEQPKDAKKAETK
-54 ATEKAVAPAD
+54 SVTPAD
-64 LGIKP
+64 LGINDIDNWNGNDQTVTYSVHIDKGTPNVTIKAETIAKLIDEQVRAQAGDQFKYDPNAQTGVSKVVNDELAGIKLPDGCKDKAVSKDKNGEYLVTTSLDTKSLAYTVSPAAGVTQNKDNSVTVVGNADGEVQLTFTVTKLNYNVSFSYGYKKPQEKKDPEPGKGDTSKKDENADTSNGAKGASGEETTTPAIPATPEQSYDRVDVEKP
-69 VNWGGKSDVT
+69 VNCKTQFAPDYSKVVFQTPGK
-79 LTFSTHID
+79 LTF
-87 NGEAV
+87 
-92 ATISANQVK
+92 K
-101 ALVKDQL
+101 
-108 ENSEDFKNQF
+108 
-118 VYTKNGQDALSK
+118 
-130 QIDAKLAEINKT
+130 
-142 GKGLPESTTDED
+142 
-154 GNKTTYSDAVFNSEV
+154 
-169 AITPEVTGCKVE
+169 
-181 LVNSTDGAN
+181 
-190 SAAKVNDDGSITI
+190 
-203 KTDKEI
+203 
-209 KEGTVGLKVTQLSV
+209 
-223 KASFGYAYMK
+223 
-233 KVSNTAASGSEGSDG
+233 
-248 NDNGRISI
+248 
-256 DVGTVG
+256 
-262 GSGDVHLEGDGQ
+262 
-274 MSGSSTQITDDPK
+274 
-287 AKTDV
+287 
-292 TLENVTS
+292 
-299 GYGVGMPV
+299 
-307 STAKVTANEY
+307 EY
-317 YAGIDPSTF
+317 YSNLDPSAF

-348 YKGLRGDIKNSN
+348 YKGLRGEIKNSN
-360 KEFDAELSDGDGDV
+360 EEFDAELTGDD
-374 KQNLT
+374 KQNLE

-391 TINWY
+391 TIIWY
-396 YPNGDPVDGATTT
+396 YPNNQPVNDATTT

-487 EILDNDATN
+487 EILNDKDMN
-496 ELYYGSAEQQNFKL
+496 DLYYGSAEQQNFKL
-510 GSENLKLTSRKVKS
+510 GSGNLKLTPRKVKS

-529 SNYTFTGSPIIE
+529 SNYTFVGSPIIE

-549 WSKTSGDRSLASKLT
+549 WSDTSGDRSLASKLT

-569 LNNEEFHFDK
+569 LNNEEFHFSE

-643 KITDTTYKLDHTAPV
+643 KITNTTYKLDHTAPV

-693 EGPETGTASGMNNA
+693 EGPETGTASGMSKA
-707 QITYEEEG
+707 QVSYVEEG

-722 SPKKLSHKDGTN
+722 SPNKLNHKDGTN

-884 VVGRGAD
+884 VIGRGAD
-891 ADGDTFTID
+891 AKGDTFTID

-947 SAGNGD
+947 SAGNGE

-1097 IDLAGNTESEAVT
+1097 VDLAGNTESEAVT

-1122 SDNTGKMLDQYLKSS
+1122 SDNTGKMLDQYLKSA

-1175 YTTDANTASGWSEYN
+1175 YTTDADTTSGWSEYN

-1296 KNPIR
+1296 KSPIR
-1301 EFVLDGSSSK
+1301 EFTLDGSSSK
-1311 QDVSV
+1311 QDVTV

-1359 VVAGGIYMVVAKK
+1359 VVAGGIYLVVAKK

>member
-1 MSVFD
+1 MSMFD

-40 AYAESSTQTTKETK
+40 AYAAESTTPAKTK
-54 ATEKAVAPAD
+54 GTEKAETKNVTPAD
-64 LGIKP
+64 LGINDIDNWNGSDQTVTYSVHIDKGTPNVTIKADTIAKLIDEQVRAQAGDQFKYDPNAQTGVSKVVNDELAGITLPDGCKDKAVSKDKNGEYLVTTSLDTKSLAYTVSPAAGVTQNKDNSVTVVGNADGEVQLTFTVTKLNYNVSFSYGYEKPQEKKDPEPGKDDTSKKDENTDTSTSENSASGGETATPAPEPTDHVDVKEP
-69 VNWGGKSDVT
+69 VNCKAQFAPDYSKVVFQTPGK
-79 LTFSTHID
+79 L
-87 NGEAV
+87 
-92 ATISANQVK
+92 K
-101 ALVKDQL
+101 
-108 ENSEDFKNQF
+108 F
-118 VYTKNGQDALSK
+118 V
-130 QIDAKLAEINKT
+130 
-142 GKGLPESTTDED
+142 
-154 GNKTTYSDAVFNSEV
+154 
-169 AITPEVTGCKVE
+169 
-181 LVNSTDGAN
+181 
-190 SAAKVNDDGSITI
+190 
-203 KTDKEI
+203 
-209 KEGTVGLKVTQLSV
+209 
-223 KASFGYAYMK
+223 
-233 KVSNTAASGSEGSDG
+233 
-248 NDNGRISI
+248 
-256 DVGTVG
+256 
-262 GSGDVHLEGDGQ
+262 
-274 MSGSSTQITDDPK
+274 
-287 AKTDV
+287 
-292 TLENVTS
+292 
-299 GYGVGMPV
+299 
-307 STAKVTANEY
+307 EY
-317 YAGIDPSTF
+317 YSNLDPSTF

-348 YKGLRGDIKNSN
+348 YKGLRGEIKNSN
-360 KEFDAELSDGDGDV
+360 KEFDAELTDGDSDG
-374 KQNLT
+374 KQNLE

-396 YPNGDPVDGATTT
+396 YPNDQLVNGATTT
-409 VHVKIAKRT
+409 VHVKIEKRM
-418 IDLGHVTPSPV
+418 IDLGHVTPNPV

-461 AKLVKNYQMDNPEFE
+461 AELVKNYQMDNPEFE
-476 ADDISDFFDSA
+476 ADDISDYFDSA

-510 GSENLKLTSRKVKS
+510 NSENLKLTSRKVKS

-529 SNYTFTGSPIIE
+529 SNYTIMGSPIIE

-549 WSKTSGDRSLASKLT
+549 WSDTSGDRSLASKLT

-579 PDARWIHEKGTYTWK
+579 PDARWIHGKGTYTWK

-658 LTAFNASPHGSE
+658 LIAFNASPHGSE

-707 QITYEEEG
+707 QISYEEEG

-722 SPKKLSHKDGTN
+722 NPKKLTHKDGTN

-748 KSISL
+748 NSISL

-810 SNRTLTITINAPFFN
+810 SSRTLTITINAPFFN

-891 ADGDTFTID
+891 AKGDTFTID

-985 VSGEDLASNKSESYT
+985 VSGEDLATNKSESYT

-1097 IDLAGNTESEAVT
+1097 VDLAGNTESEAVT

-1175 YTTDANTASGWSEYN
+1175 YTTDSDTSSGWSEYN

-1296 KNPIR
+1296 KSPIR
-1301 EFVLDGSSSK
+1301 EFTLDGSSSK
-1311 QDVSV
+1311 QDVTV

>member
-40 AYAESSTQTTKETK
+40 AYAEESQQSQPAKGETNTTAFDAKTVLSK
-54 ATEKAVAPAD
+54 N
-64 LGIKP
+64 IKWDG
-69 VNWGGKSDVT
+69 VQNLE
-79 LTFSTHID
+79 LTFSTHIND
-87 NGEAV
+87 GK
-92 ATISANQVK
+92 ATAKISADQVT
-101 ALVKDQL
+101 ALVNTELTKSSYDDQ
-108 ENSEDFKNQF
+108 FQ
-118 VYTKNGQDALSK
+118 YTRDGQDALSK
-130 QIDAKLAEINKT
+130 AIDAKLAEINKS
-142 GKGLPESTTDED
+142 GLPENKTETSKDGKEKTETKYSNAVFDD
-154 GNKTTYSDAVFNSEV
+154 GNDAKMTRE
-169 AITPEVTGCKVE
+169 ITGCKVE
-181 LVNSTDGAN
+181 LANNTDGAN
-190 SAAKVNDDGSITI
+190 SVAKVNDDGSISVE
-203 KTDKEI
+203 TDNEI
-209 KEGTVGLKVTQLSV
+209 TGVISLKVTQISAKV
-223 KASFGYAYMK
+223 NFGYKYDKAVTK
-233 KVSNTAASGSEGSDG
+233 TVTSSSSDSSDSKDNAGGNFDISIGTEDG
-248 NDNGRISI
+248 NQSN
-256 DVGTVG
+256 V
-262 GSGDVHLEGDGQ
+262 SGAIGD
-274 MSGSSTQITDDPK
+274 
-287 AKTDV
+287 KTDQSTTHETV
-292 TLENVTS
+292 TDRDDVSLKDVAS
-299 GYGVGMPV
+299 GYGVGATI
-307 STAKVTANEY
+307 STGQLSAKEY
-317 YAGIDPSTF
+317 YDQF
-326 AEVDATD
+326 APVANIDATD
-333 LYYKTTHAPYVISLG
+333 LIYKTSHDPYEISLG
-348 YKGLRGDIKNSN
+348 KQGLTGTVQIA
-360 KEFDAELSDGDGDV
+360 DADAKYFSAEPPTSSAD
-374 KQNLT
+374 LT
-379 IKPNKHFDGGDF
+379 QKIQITPKKAFDGEKTF
-391 TINWY
+391 TISWK
-396 YPNGDPVDGATTT
+396 YPNGNGAGTTT
-409 VHVKIAKRT
+409 VHVKGIAKKPL
-418 IDLGHVTPSPV
+418 DLSG
-429 DDLAVTADALPF
+429 VTAKDQVDF
-441 RMAND
+441 RMATD
-446 KQQSAALKKSLNEAV
+446 QDEYLKDAANKAAKKAIEDTKTGDEV
-461 AKLVKNYQMDNPEFE
+461 
-476 ADDISDFFDSA
+476 SDFYKSA
-487 EILDNDATN
+487 SI
-496 ELYYGSAEQQNFKL
+496 
-510 GSENLKLTSRKVKS
+510 KS
-524 DDDVL
+524 DDYSDYYTNATAQKNNTLDEKKLTLEQGNNDVL
-529 SNYTFTGSPIIE
+529 DNYAITGQPTVVVKAMESKAWSDGTDLTKRLSLAGTGLKAETFTSP
-541 VKKMDSAV
+541 
-549 WSKTSGDRSLASKLT
+549 SKTWIKTNATAKWQGGKLADTRGGLSAETKFVESTDDTNRGGQGKMENSFYVQDNDDKIVREITGTSYLYDNVVPGLTSFKAVPDTSK
-564 ISGKG
+564 
-569 LNNEEFHFDK
+569 F
-579 PDARWIHEKGTYTWK
+579 K
-594 DGTIALAND
+594 DFK
-603 PISSDT
+603 SSD
-609 KFAASYQDA
+609 
-618 DKLETMSE
+618 
-626 GSVDRRF
+626 
-633 YVKDSDGVIH
+633 
-643 KITDTTYKLDHTAPV
+643 
-658 LTAFNASPHGSE
+658 
-670 KTIKQN
+670 N
-676 KLSVWAAEQMDV
+676 KVWAAENMKVQFYTTEGDNTKDDENPCASGINKV
-688 DFLTS
+688 EGTYTEQSSKGKS
-693 EGPETGTASGMNNA
+693 EEKPIPGTAFDKTKDKYG
-707 QITYEEEG
+707 YEF
-715 STGEKRI
+715 S
-722 SPKKLSHKDGTN
+722 LSAD
-734 AYGFSINANSKVAV
+734 SKVRSDQIHV
-748 KSISL
+748 T
-753 DLTDNAGNVSPEPQ
+753 LTDNAGNKS
-767 KYNSPSVKDCN
+767 
-778 VKEIEELMAD
+778 KELGYGDALLDGKKNTNIDVEELAA
-788 TTAPTISTSW
+788 TTSAPTISTSW
-798 DTSAASNGKYYN
+798 NTTAASNGKYYN
-810 SNRTLTITINAPFFN
+810 VNRTLTVTIHAPFF
-825 YVQQMMPEY
+825 EY
-834 AVATITKNGSDWETV
+834 TQAYLSGDVFATVTKNGGSYRTLTPSDF
-849 KPGNFTRIEGTDTW
+849 KSQGNDTW
-863 VKTVTFTED
+863 VATVDFTED
-872 GDYEVKNVNVQD
+872 GDYEVSNVNVQD
-884 VVGRGAD
+884 ILGRGSS

-985 VSGEDLASNKSESYT
+985 VSGEDLATNKSESYT

-1296 KNPIR
+1296 KSPIR
-1301 EFVLDGSSSK
+1301 EFTLDGSSSK
-1311 QDVSV
+1311 QDVTV

>member
-1 MSVFD
+1 MSMFD

-40 AYAESSTQTTKETK
+40 AYAAETSTTQPAKGAEKKSYVDAAADFSGMTGTIALTNDAFSTTDFQSGEYTLKK
-54 ATEKAVAPAD
+54 AD
-64 LGIKP
+64 LEKWLLNNQSSQLKAA
-69 VNWGGKSDVT
+69 VKEAAQKAFSDEV
-79 LTFSTHID
+79 LKIQKD
-87 NGEAV
+87 N
-92 ATISANQVK
+92 N
-101 ALVKDQL
+101 D
-108 ENSEDFKNQF
+108 
-118 VYTKNGQDALSK
+118 
-130 QIDAKLAEINKT
+130 AEINIISPTEDELNALPAGLKIDKVEVASVEAVPGTDNLVCESAGADAWTIKSKGEVDNGALKVKIKSVSFSGGEVKYQVADSMGFPEDETAEPSEEDTKKEPETKT
-142 GKGLPESTTDED
+142 AHVSGTTGEFESTDNAIKVSAHDAWNGQADKLAAAAAGEVSDLVYKEGAKSVSLFAAAPIAGFKADQKTYTDED
-154 GNKTTYSDAVFNSEV
+154 GCFEATVDSNTYQVTVKPLKASNKHKDSPSSFVINWTYPNGQGTGKSTKVIVNPVARKTVTVSLPGEKDGAYTYRLKDAEQNVVLKSANEAIKSQIKSSFGDDLKADLFKSVSIDGMKADGGDAAITLDYAEGVLDKDYSNYQFERPSTVKVAAVENVDWKDTGITAYSDNGGDCSSLTESQYSAGKWLNGTNGNNTPVTFAWKSHKLAIDAPEDGSGDKFAETVDPNVTADGDFKSGITFFAVDGDGVVTKTTDVKFRRDTASPVLKSAELISDFQTRNEKVHDNLTKASKFVTKKLALKAAVEDPNGQNGSGLSGDPSVSYVFGKNDKSKGNENPGKGSLVGNSGGIFTFDLSANASDQKVYASNIDVSASDV
-169 AITPEVTGCKVE
+169 AGNPMKTAVTDARDIPMDKLE
-181 LVNSTDGAN
+181 LVQNASEPKISAGFDNNNVQREANGRGYYNANRTFTITVTDPFGDYVRQYDSDQVIAT
-190 SAAKVNDDGSITI
+190 IT
-203 KTDKEI
+203 
-209 KEGTVGLKVTQLSV
+209 
-223 KASFGYAYMK
+223 
-233 KVSNTAASGSEGSDG
+233 DG
-248 NDNGRISI
+248 ND
-256 DVGTVG
+256 TF
-262 GSGDVHLEGDGQ
+262 
-274 MSGSSTQITDDPK
+274 
-287 AKTDV
+287 
-292 TLENVTS
+292 NVTPHDLRDMGNDTYTFS
-299 GYGVGMPV
+299 YTFGAKGDADCKV
-307 STAKVTANEY
+307 SAVNYANL
-317 YAGIDPSTF
+317 AGTPAASTF
-326 AEVDATD
+326 
-333 LYYKTTHAPYVISLG
+333 S
-348 YKGLRGDIKNSN
+348 
-360 KEFDAELSDGDGDV
+360 
-374 KQNLT
+374 
-379 IKPNKHFDGGDF
+379 
-391 TINWY
+391 
-396 YPNGDPVDGATTT
+396 
-409 VHVKIAKRT
+409 
-418 IDLGHVTPSPV
+418 
-429 DDLAVTADALPF
+429 
-441 RMAND
+441 
-446 KQQSAALKKSLNEAV
+446 
-461 AKLVKNYQMDNPEFE
+461 
-476 ADDISDFFDSA
+476 
-487 EILDNDATN
+487 
-496 ELYYGSAEQQNFKL
+496 
-510 GSENLKLTSRKVKS
+510 
-524 DDDVL
+524 
-529 SNYTFTGSPIIE
+529 
-541 VKKMDSAV
+541 
-549 WSKTSGDRSLASKLT
+549 
-564 ISGKG
+564 
-569 LNNEEFHFDK
+569 
-579 PDARWIHEKGTYTWK
+579 
-594 DGTIALAND
+594 
-603 PISSDT
+603 
-609 KFAASYQDA
+609 
-618 DKLETMSE
+618 
-626 GSVDRRF
+626 
-633 YVKDSDGVIH
+633 
-643 KITDTTYKLDHTAPV
+643 
-658 LTAFNASPHGSE
+658 
-670 KTIKQN
+670 
-676 KLSVWAAEQMDV
+676 
-688 DFLTS
+688 
-693 EGPETGTASGMNNA
+693 
-707 QITYEEEG
+707 
-715 STGEKRI
+715 
-722 SPKKLSHKDGTN
+722 
-734 AYGFSINANSKVAV
+734 
-748 KSISL
+748 
-753 DLTDNAGNVSPEPQ
+753 
-767 KYNSPSVKDCN
+767 
-778 VKEIEELMAD
+778 
-788 TTAPTISTSW
+788 
-798 DTSAASNGKYYN
+798 
-810 SNRTLTITINAPFFN
+810 
-825 YVQQMMPEY
+825 
-834 AVATITKNGSDWETV
+834 
-849 KPGNFTRIEGTDTW
+849 
-863 VKTVTFTED
+863 
-872 GDYEVKNVNVQD
+872 
-884 VVGRGAD
+884 
-891 ADGDTFTID
+891 GDTFTID

-973 VTFPGQGVYTLS
+973 MTFPGQGVYTLS

-1097 IDLAGNTESEAVT
+1097 VDLAGNTESEAVT

-1122 SDNTGKMLDQYLKSS
+1122 SDNTGKMLDQYLKSA

-1296 KNPIR
+1296 KSPIR
-1301 EFVLDGSSSK
+1301 EFTLDGSSSK
-1311 QDVSV
+1311 QDVTV

-1359 VVAGGIYMVVAKK
+1359 VVAGGIYLVVAKK

>member
-40 AYAESSTQTTKETK
+40 AYAESADQAQTKGAETKSGHHSSAAAEVYQGFPAIRFIYDSYATDGQKTADYFLSTSEAAETAKKTIQEAIVDGKSAYTTEIVNAAIDDAFNNRIPEGRIVASKDDVLVDCSSIKIEDVQVDTVKLLGADAGFAVDSADGGWKFTAPEKNLASAQIGMDIKSVKFSYNFTYKYTTKSDEQKPSNPDAGGNTGSASGENGGADASSEALVNEGATPTTLNGEVKGNVLTAEQKDLNGLRVDGYLFSEDYWRFVGTNLPSVK
-54 ATEKAVAPAD
+54 ADPVTLTYGANDNPVATITDVDGAHSGQLNATFENGKTTTENDYYKAELVNEDGAWKVKFTPKKVFSAAENPDGVSVNVKWAYPDGTAIDGVQTPVTVSAINKCPIDKLSLPGDKDGKYAYRIKDAQQKKILKDANDAVKQAVKAIDGKEPSENYYSSVELDVDPKGAANSSTALTFTVNPDEKAVAAYANFNVTDVPTANIDAVASVAWEKTD
-64 LGIKP
+64 L
-69 VNWGGKSDVT
+69 VVKSD
-79 LTFSTHID
+79 
-87 NGEAV
+87 NGG
-92 ATISANQVK
+92 S
-101 ALVKDQL
+101 
-108 ENSEDFKNQF
+108 NSKLSHED
-118 VYTKNGQDALSK
+118 YKNGTWL
-130 QIDAKLAEINKT
+130 NGN
-142 GKGLPESTTDED
+142 GKDHD
-154 GNKTTYSDAVFNSEV
+154 G
-169 AITPEVTGCKVE
+169 
-181 LVNSTDGAN
+181 
-190 SAAKVNDDGSITI
+190 
-203 KTDKEI
+203 
-209 KEGTVGLKVTQLSV
+209 
-223 KASFGYAYMK
+223 
-233 KVSNTAASGSEGSDG
+233 
-248 NDNGRISI
+248 
-256 DVGTVG
+256 
-262 GSGDVHLEGDGQ
+262 
-274 MSGSSTQITDDPK
+274 
-287 AKTDV
+287 
-292 TLENVTS
+292 
-299 GYGVGMPV
+299 
-307 STAKVTANEY
+307 KVTASWTD
-317 YAGIDPSTF
+317 YA
-326 AEVDATD
+326 
-333 LYYKTTHAPYVISLG
+333 
-348 YKGLRGDIKNSN
+348 
-360 KEFDAELSDGDGDV
+360 LSDEV
-374 KQNLT
+374 PT
-379 IKPNKHFDGGDF
+379 EM
-391 TINWY
+391 
-396 YPNGDPVDGATTT
+396 
-409 VHVKIAKRT
+409 
-418 IDLGHVTPSPV
+418 S
-429 DDLAVTADALPF
+429 
-441 RMAND
+441 
-446 KQQSAALKKSLNEAV
+446 
-461 AKLVKNYQMDNPEFE
+461 
-476 ADDISDFFDSA
+476 
-487 EILDNDATN
+487 
-496 ELYYGSAEQQNFKL
+496 KL
-510 GSENLKLTSRKVKS
+510 GNNLEMNMKEGVSEN
-524 DDDVL
+524 
-529 SNYTFTGSPIIE
+529 NQMY
-541 VKKMDSAV
+541 
-549 WSKTSGDRSLASKLT
+549 
-564 ISGKG
+564 
-569 LNNEEFHFDK
+569 
-579 PDARWIHEKGTYTWK
+579 
-594 DGTIALAND
+594 AL
-603 PISSDT
+603 
-609 KFAASYQDA
+609 
-618 DKLETMSE
+618 
-626 GSVDRRF
+626 
-633 YVKDSDGVIH
+633 DSDGVVTLVTGICYRRDTWAPEV
-643 KITDTTYKLDHTAPV
+643 KSAGVVNAEKKSAARTKSITKDLEADRTYVTKNLQVDV
-658 LTAFNASPHGSE
+658 
-670 KTIKQN
+670 TIVDGCNNSDKSGL
-676 KLSVWAAEQMDV
+676 KDDSVKMKYS
-688 DFLTS
+688 F
-693 EGPETGTASGMNNA
+693 
-707 QITYEEEG
+707 
-715 STGEKRI
+715 
-722 SPKKLSHKDGTN
+722 GTN
-734 AYGFSINANSKVAV
+734 DRSDTGNDKEVTPDSSDKGTFVFDLSKNGANQRINSNNMKVSAY
-748 KSISL
+748 
-753 DLTDNAGNVSPEPQ
+753 DNAGNHIDEVGVLEATPTPM
-767 KYNSPSVKDCN
+767 KYL
-778 VKEIEELMAD
+778 ELVQNAE
-788 TTAPTISTSW
+788 APTVTAAFDNNNVQREANGRGYYNANRTFTVSVTDPFFKYVKHYDQNQVIATLEDGGETTPITTGMLTRTNG
-798 DTSAASNGKYYN
+798 DTWSYSYTFGTKGDADCKVSAVNYQNLAGTPAAS
-810 SNRTLTITINAPFFN
+810 
-825 YVQQMMPEY
+825 
-834 AVATITKNGSDWETV
+834 
-849 KPGNFTRIEGTDTW
+849 
-863 VKTVTFTED
+863 TFS
-872 GDYEVKNVNVQD
+872 
-884 VVGRGAD
+884 
-891 ADGDTFTID
+891 GDTFTID

-961 GWSSNGDTHTAT
+961 GWTSNGDTHTAT

-1027 VAPTAAVHDTNL
+1027 VAPSAAVHDTNL
-1039 ADGTSIEVSK
+1039 ADGTTIEVSK

-1175 YTTDANTASGWSEYN
+1175 YTTDSDTSSGWSEYN
-1190 YTVSKS
+1190 YTVNKS

-1224 KNAKKSGAA
+1224 KNAKKTGAA

-1296 KNPIR
+1296 KSPIR
-1301 EFVLDGSSSK
+1301 EFTLDGSSSK
-1311 QDVSV
+1311 QDVTV

-1348 PLMVGTIVAIV
+1348 PLMIGTIVAIV
-1359 VVAGGIYMVVAKK
+1359 VVAGGIYLVVAKK

-1378 K
+1378 N

>member
-1 MSVFD
+1 MSMFD

-40 AYAESSTQTTKETK
+40 AYAESTTTQKSGETK
-54 ATEKAVAPAD
+54 TQSFDPSSLV
-64 LGIKP
+64 
-69 VNWGGKSDVT
+69 SDVPLKYWEIGEPLT
-79 LTFSTHID
+79 LDASKYIK
-87 NGEAV
+87 
-92 ATISANQVK
+92 NQDGSLVK
-101 ALVKDQL
+101 ARVEISKTQIIDYISNKLHYDQSLDSLFKYTPGGEDSYSRAVDGALKKKSEELKAKNLDDKD
-108 ENSEDFKNQF
+108 
-118 VYTKNGQDALSK
+118 
-130 QIDAKLAEINKT
+130 KT
-142 GKGLPESTTDED
+142 V
-154 GNKTTYSDAVFNSEV
+154 TYSDAVLSGDISRNVEDCAFKVIGPDGKEVKPEGDRYFITADTTLNQPGKVTFEVESVTLSLSFDYEYTTTTTTKSNTDNKPDGGGEKTDDGLTSTEQSGESGGNQPIVSGPIHGEDTLKATVDNIDVKSNNIKYTSGDITVNEIYAGVSDKIPATYTIDEKDCPTYKTDHDAYTVLSDLPKGITGKVENNNKEFKATLATSAADESQAVKIETNEAFSDAKSFTITWLYPDGVTEAGETIVTLPKVNRRPIDTLKIDPQDFRIQSKQEENVKDLANAALNGEIAKFNKEDGDKVKDKKYFTNASFKTYDTQGAAQDLEVSYETDNSGVYKNYEIANPDSVHVNALAEIGWADDNIVLHSIHNEDNKEIHLHASDHGTWVKQAPTASWKNHSLTAATVVPETADGFKGWTAPNTNGKEHVEALYALDDETGVVVKVNVAYSLDTKEPTLNSVEYKGARTKHFDNILFSHKSFDVDYELGSGLSGINSDASWVNYHDNKSGKDETNVALTKSKNGASNSFTIAGDREVDTKNIKIHAVSVAGVAKTFSASENEGVPSGVTKLVAESSGPQV
-169 AITPEVTGCKVE
+169 AISYSDTNPQRTANGKDYYNHTRSVRITVTDPFFKYTRQYAPQTICE
-181 LVNSTDGAN
+181 ITRDGAN
-190 SAAKVNDDGSITI
+190 
-203 KTDKEI
+203 
-209 KEGTVGLKVTQLSV
+209 
-223 KASFGYAYMK
+223 F
-233 KVSNTAASGSEGSDG
+233 
-248 NDNGRISI
+248 
-256 DVGTVG
+256 
-262 GSGDVHLEGDGQ
+262 
-274 MSGSSTQITDDPK
+274 
-287 AKTDV
+287 
-292 TLENVTS
+292 
-299 GYGVGMPV
+299 
-307 STAKVTANEY
+307 
-317 YAGIDPSTF
+317 
-326 AEVDATD
+326 
-333 LYYKTTHAPYVISLG
+333 
-348 YKGLRGDIKNSN
+348 
-360 KEFDAELSDGDGDV
+360 
-374 KQNLT
+374 
-379 IKPNKHFDGGDF
+379 
-391 TINWY
+391 
-396 YPNGDPVDGATTT
+396 
-409 VHVKIAKRT
+409 
-418 IDLGHVTPSPV
+418 
-429 DDLAVTADALPF
+429 
-441 RMAND
+441 
-446 KQQSAALKKSLNEAV
+446 
-461 AKLVKNYQMDNPEFE
+461 
-476 ADDISDFFDSA
+476 
-487 EILDNDATN
+487 
-496 ELYYGSAEQQNFKL
+496 
-510 GSENLKLTSRKVKS
+510 
-524 DDDVL
+524 
-529 SNYTFTGSPIIE
+529 
-541 VKKMDSAV
+541 
-549 WSKTSGDRSLASKLT
+549 
-564 ISGKG
+564 
-569 LNNEEFHFDK
+569 
-579 PDARWIHEKGTYTWK
+579 
-594 DGTIALAND
+594 
-603 PISSDT
+603 
-609 KFAASYQDA
+609 
-618 DKLETMSE
+618 
-626 GSVDRRF
+626 
-633 YVKDSDGVIH
+633 
-643 KITDTTYKLDHTAPV
+643 
-658 LTAFNASPHGSE
+658 
-670 KTIKQN
+670 
-676 KLSVWAAEQMDV
+676 
-688 DFLTS
+688 
-693 EGPETGTASGMNNA
+693 
-707 QITYEEEG
+707 
-715 STGEKRI
+715 
-722 SPKKLSHKDGTN
+722 
-734 AYGFSINANSKVAV
+734 
-748 KSISL
+748 
-753 DLTDNAGNVSPEPQ
+753 
-767 KYNSPSVKDCN
+767 
-778 VKEIEELMAD
+778 
-788 TTAPTISTSW
+788 
-798 DTSAASNGKYYN
+798 
-810 SNRTLTITINAPFFN
+810 
-825 YVQQMMPEY
+825 
-834 AVATITKNGSDWETV
+834 ATITTGDDWHQGSNADEWYVDVQMTA
-849 KPGNFTRIEGTDTW
+849 
-863 VKTVTFTED
+863 D
-872 GDYEVKNVNVQD
+872 GDY
-884 VVGRGAD
+884 VVGAASIYDVIGGEGHSSSA
-891 ADGDTFTID
+891 AGEEFVVDT
-900 KTAPKLNV
+900 TAPKLNV

-961 GWSSNGDTHTAT
+961 GWTSNGDTHTAT

-1097 IDLAGNTESEAVT
+1097 VDLAGNTESEAVT

-1122 SDNTGKMLDQYLKSS
+1122 SDNTGKMLDQYLKSA

-1175 YTTDANTASGWSEYN
+1175 YTTDSDTSSGWSEYN

-1296 KNPIR
+1296 KSPIR
-1301 EFVLDGSSSK
+1301 EFTLDGSSSK
-1311 QDVSV
+1311 QDVTV

-1359 VVAGGIYMVVAKK
+1359 VVAGGIYLVVAKK

>member
-40 AYAESSTQTTKETK
+40 AYAESTTTQPAKGAETEPVTVDPASLVNK
-54 ATEKAVAPAD
+54 NVHWNGQDELMLNFSSHIKDGSSSATIV
-64 LGIKP
+64 
-69 VNWGGKSDVT
+69 KSDVIGMVNNA
-79 LTFSTHID
+79 FQ
-87 NGEAV
+87 GEAYD
-92 ATISANQVK
+92 SAFAYTAGGDDAVSK
-101 ALVKDQL
+101 A
-108 ENSEDFKNQF
+108 
-118 VYTKNGQDALSK
+118 
-130 QIDAKLAEINKT
+130 IDESLAREAEKLAKNNTNDEKETVAYGSVAVNGDIARKVV
-142 GKGLPESTTDED
+142 GCDYDIIAPE
-154 GNKTTYSDAVFNSEV
+154 GVK
-169 AITPEVTGCKVE
+169 VTKE
-181 LVNSTDGAN
+181 
-190 SAAKVNDDGSITI
+190 KDGSISIEGNAPVENAQI
-203 KTDKEI
+203 KLKVKSVTVDLSFNYTYKKTTTPKSTSATETTVSEN
-209 KEGTVGLKVTQLSV
+209 KDAKSDDVTNGETQTPKPANTEETLDGDHKLYASLEDRTADCGAGTEVLSGAITNREYFSGAADALKAAENVDAAGLVYKTPHADYAVLSGSWQGLK
-223 KASFGYAYMK
+223 G
-233 KVSNTAASGSEGSDG
+233 E
-248 NDNGRISI
+248 
-256 DVGTVG
+256 
-262 GSGDVHLEGDGQ
+262 
-274 MSGSSTQITDDPK
+274 
-287 AKTDV
+287 
-292 TLENVTS
+292 LEN
-299 GYGVGMPV
+299 
-307 STAKVTANEY
+307 
-317 YAGIDPSTF
+317 
-326 AEVDATD
+326 AEA
-333 LYYKTTHAPYVISLG
+333 
-348 YKGLRGDIKNSN
+348 N
-360 KEFDAELSDGDGDV
+360 KEFFDADLMTSTAAFEQKV
-374 KQNLT
+374 KITPKKAFEGERTFT
-379 IKPNKHFDGGDF
+379 IKW
-391 TINWY
+391 T
-396 YPNGDPVDGATTT
+396 YPNDKPAGETT
-409 VHVKIAKRT
+409 VHVKGIAQK
-418 IDLGHVTPSPV
+418 DL
-429 DDLAVTADALPF
+429 DLASVTAENQVDF
-441 RMAND
+441 RMATDQDSYLLKEAN
-446 KQQSAALKKSLNEAV
+446 AAAEKAV
-461 AKLVKNYQMDNPEFE
+461 
-476 ADDISDFFDSA
+476 
-487 EILDNDATN
+487 DATQTGDKITD
-496 ELYYGSAEQQNFKL
+496 LYKSASIKETDY
-510 GSENLKLTSRKVKS
+510 SEYYANGKKRAENRLDGTRLSLEKS
-524 DDDVL
+524 DDDILANYNIIGQPTVVVKPMVSKAWSKNTDLTQRL
-529 SNYTFTGSPIIE
+529 SLAGTGLKPETFTSPSETWI
-541 VKKMDSAV
+541 
-549 WSKTSGDRSLASKLT
+549 KTNATAKWQGGKLADT
-564 ISGKG
+564 RKG
-569 LNNEEFHFDK
+569 LS
-579 PDARWIHEKGTYTWK
+579 A
-594 DGTIALAND
+594 
-603 PISSDT
+603 DT
-609 KFAASYQDA
+609 KFVESTDDTNRGGQGKMENSFYVQDNDGKIVREITGTSYLFDSVIPGLSSFKAVPVGKSFKSA
-618 DKLETMSE
+618 DK
-626 GSVDRRF
+626 
-633 YVKDSDGVIH
+633 K
-643 KITDTTYKLDHTAPV
+643 
-658 LTAFNASPHGSE
+658 
-670 KTIKQN
+670 
-676 KLSVWAAEQMDV
+676 VWAAENMKVQ
-688 DFLTS
+688 FYTT
-693 EGPETGTASGMNNA
+693 EGDNSKDDENPCASGIHKIIGSYTEQSSKGKSEDQPIPSTA
-707 QITYEEEG
+707 FEKTKDSYGYEFQ
-715 STGEKRI
+715 
-722 SPKKLSHKDGTN
+722 LSAD
-734 AYGFSINANSKVAV
+734 SKVSAKDIKV
-748 KSISL
+748 K
-753 DLTDNAGNVSPEPQ
+753 LTDNAGNESDELG
-767 KYNSPSVKDCN
+767 YNDAILDGKKNTNIDV
-778 VKEIEELMAD
+778 EELAAT

-798 DTSAASNGKYYN
+798 NTTAASNGKYYN
-810 SNRTLTITINAPFFN
+810 VNRTLTVTIHAPFF
-825 YVQQMMPEY
+825 EY
-834 AVATITKNGSDWETV
+834 TQAYLGDKVFATVTKDGGSYRTLT
-849 KPGNFTRIEGTDTW
+849 PGDFKSQGNDTW
-863 VKTVTFTED
+863 VATVDFTED
-872 GDYEVKNVNVQD
+872 GDYEVSNVNVQD
-884 VVGRGAD
+884 ILGRGSTA
-891 ADGDTFTID
+891 AGDTFTID

-985 VSGEDLASNKSESYT
+985 ASGEDLASNKSESYT

-1175 YTTDANTASGWSEYN
+1175 YTTDSDTSSGWSEYN

-1296 KNPIR
+1296 KSPIR
-1301 EFVLDGSSSK
+1301 EFTLDGSSSK
-1311 QDVSV
+1311 QDVTV

>member
-1 MSVFD
+1 MSMFD

-40 AYAESSTQTTKETK
+40 AYAESTTTQKSGETK
-54 ATEKAVAPAD
+54 TQSFDPSSLV
-64 LGIKP
+64 
-69 VNWGGKSDVT
+69 SDVPLKYWEIGEPLT
-79 LTFSTHID
+79 LDASKYIK
-87 NGEAV
+87 
-92 ATISANQVK
+92 NQDGSLVK
-101 ALVKDQL
+101 ARVEISKTQIIDYISNKLHYDQSLDSLFKYTPGGEDSYSRAVDGALKKKSEELKAKNLDDKD
-108 ENSEDFKNQF
+108 
-118 VYTKNGQDALSK
+118 
-130 QIDAKLAEINKT
+130 KT
-142 GKGLPESTTDED
+142 V
-154 GNKTTYSDAVFNSEV
+154 TYSDAVLSGDISRNVEDCAFKVIGPDGKEVKPEGDRYFITADTTLNQPGKVTFEVESVTLSLSFDYEYTTTTTTKSNTDNKPDGGGEKTDDGLTSTEQSGESGGNQPIVSGPIHGEDTLKATVDNIDVKSNNIKYTSGDITVNEIYAGVSDKIPATYTIDEKDCPTYKTDHDAYTVLSDLPKGITGKVENNNKEFKATLATSAADESQAVKIETNEAFSDAKSFTITWLYPDGVTEAGETIVTLPKVNRRPIDTLKIDPQDFRIQSKQEENVKDLANAALNGEIAKFNKEDGDKVKDKKYFTNASFKTYDTQGAAQDLEVSYETDNSGVYKNYEIANPDSVHVNALAEIGWADDNIVLHSIHNEDNKEIHLHASDHGTWVKQAPTASWKNHSLTAATVVPETADGFKGWTAPNTNGKEHVEALYALDDETGVVVKVNVAYSLDTKEPTLNSVEYKGARTKHFDNILFSHKSFNVDYELGSGLSGINSDASWVNYHDNKSGKDETNVALTKSKNGASNSFTIAGDREVDTKNIKIHAVSVAGVAKTFSASENEGVPSGVTKLVAESSGPQV
-169 AITPEVTGCKVE
+169 AISYSDTNPQRTANGKDYYNHTRSVRITVTDPFFKYTSQYAPQTICE
-181 LVNSTDGAN
+181 ITRDGAN
-190 SAAKVNDDGSITI
+190 
-203 KTDKEI
+203 
-209 KEGTVGLKVTQLSV
+209 
-223 KASFGYAYMK
+223 F
-233 KVSNTAASGSEGSDG
+233 
-248 NDNGRISI
+248 
-256 DVGTVG
+256 
-262 GSGDVHLEGDGQ
+262 
-274 MSGSSTQITDDPK
+274 
-287 AKTDV
+287 
-292 TLENVTS
+292 
-299 GYGVGMPV
+299 
-307 STAKVTANEY
+307 
-317 YAGIDPSTF
+317 
-326 AEVDATD
+326 
-333 LYYKTTHAPYVISLG
+333 
-348 YKGLRGDIKNSN
+348 
-360 KEFDAELSDGDGDV
+360 
-374 KQNLT
+374 
-379 IKPNKHFDGGDF
+379 
-391 TINWY
+391 
-396 YPNGDPVDGATTT
+396 
-409 VHVKIAKRT
+409 
-418 IDLGHVTPSPV
+418 
-429 DDLAVTADALPF
+429 
-441 RMAND
+441 
-446 KQQSAALKKSLNEAV
+446 
-461 AKLVKNYQMDNPEFE
+461 
-476 ADDISDFFDSA
+476 
-487 EILDNDATN
+487 
-496 ELYYGSAEQQNFKL
+496 
-510 GSENLKLTSRKVKS
+510 
-524 DDDVL
+524 
-529 SNYTFTGSPIIE
+529 
-541 VKKMDSAV
+541 
-549 WSKTSGDRSLASKLT
+549 
-564 ISGKG
+564 
-569 LNNEEFHFDK
+569 
-579 PDARWIHEKGTYTWK
+579 
-594 DGTIALAND
+594 
-603 PISSDT
+603 
-609 KFAASYQDA
+609 
-618 DKLETMSE
+618 
-626 GSVDRRF
+626 
-633 YVKDSDGVIH
+633 
-643 KITDTTYKLDHTAPV
+643 
-658 LTAFNASPHGSE
+658 
-670 KTIKQN
+670 
-676 KLSVWAAEQMDV
+676 
-688 DFLTS
+688 
-693 EGPETGTASGMNNA
+693 
-707 QITYEEEG
+707 
-715 STGEKRI
+715 
-722 SPKKLSHKDGTN
+722 
-734 AYGFSINANSKVAV
+734 
-748 KSISL
+748 
-753 DLTDNAGNVSPEPQ
+753 
-767 KYNSPSVKDCN
+767 
-778 VKEIEELMAD
+778 
-788 TTAPTISTSW
+788 
-798 DTSAASNGKYYN
+798 
-810 SNRTLTITINAPFFN
+810 
-825 YVQQMMPEY
+825 
-834 AVATITKNGSDWETV
+834 ATITTGDDWHQGSNADEWYVDVQMTA
-849 KPGNFTRIEGTDTW
+849 
-863 VKTVTFTED
+863 D
-872 GDYEVKNVNVQD
+872 GDY
-884 VVGRGAD
+884 VVGAASIYDVIGGEGHSSSA
-891 ADGDTFTID
+891 AGEEFVVDT
-900 KTAPKLNV
+900 TAPKLNV

-953 EATPAQIG
+953 EAAPAQIG
-961 GWSSNGDTHTAT
+961 GWTSNGDTHTAT

-1097 IDLAGNTESEAVT
+1097 VDLAGNTESEAVT

-1122 SDNTGKMLDQYLKSS
+1122 SDNTGKMLDQYLKSA

-1175 YTTDANTASGWSEYN
+1175 YTTDADTTSGWSEYN

-1296 KNPIR
+1296 KSPIR
-1301 EFVLDGSSSK
+1301 EFTLDGSSSK
-1311 QDVSV
+1311 QDVTV

-1359 VVAGGIYMVVAKK
+1359 VVAGGIYLVVAKK

>member
-1 MSVFD
+1 MSMFD

-40 AYAESSTQTTKETK
+40 AYAAETSTSEPAKSEYKSK
-54 ATEKAVAPAD
+54 ATSSVDLTGRTISLTFDSKVPKGVDGTARATIKKSDLEDLVYSNSHELFDDALDKAV
-64 LGIKP
+64 
-69 VNWGGKSDVT
+69 
-79 LTFSTHID
+79 
-87 NGEAV
+87 
-92 ATISANQVK
+92 
-101 ALVKDQL
+101 
-108 ENSEDFKNQF
+108 
-118 VYTKNGQDALSK
+118 
-130 QIDAKLAEINKT
+130 DAKL
-142 GKGLPESTTDED
+142 
-154 GNKTTYSDAVFNSEV
+154 
-169 AITPEVTGCKVE
+169 
-181 LVNSTDGAN
+181 
-190 SAAKVNDDGSITI
+190 
-203 KTDKEI
+203 KEI
-209 KEGTVGLKVTQLSV
+209 EKDPKKQNVKLYYGNGGSKYHGRTYDVSLTSDTEGVVVKEIDKDTYEVSSDKVVENAKLTLTVKS
-223 KASFGYAYMK
+223 ASFGYMFKYSYEDVVEPTEKPEPGEGAGGADS
-233 KVSNTAASGSEGSDG
+233 SNPAGDSKGNGDSATGKAASGS
-248 NDNGRISI
+248 DNKTKYDVVDTEKTGEKVNLDEETVAKINAAFAADTIS
-256 DVGTVG
+256 
-262 GSGDVHLEGDGQ
+262 
-274 MSGSSTQITDDPK
+274 
-287 AKTDV
+287 
-292 TLENVTS
+292 VTS
-299 GYGVGMPV
+299 NDAWNGVQN
-307 STAKVTANEY
+307 A
-317 YAGIDPSTF
+317 ID
-326 AEVDATD
+326 A
-333 LYYKTTHAPYVISLG
+333 
-348 YKGLRGDIKNSN
+348 
-360 KEFDAELSDGDGDV
+360 V
-374 KQNLT
+374 KQNGVTVNDLKYENKGTAKTVVLFNAPEGLTLSADTKGNDFVSVSEPSYKDGVYSISVTPKACDPSNQDVVAHVKVEYPNKEEAGDIAVT
-379 IKPNKHFDGGDF
+379 IKP
-391 TINWY
+391 
-396 YPNGDPVDGATTT
+396 A
-409 VHVKIAKRT
+409 AKQKV
-418 IDLGHVTPSPV
+418 DLGGMVNSE
-429 DDLAVTADALPF
+429 ALPF
-441 RMAND
+441 RLAKDQKKEILKTANG
-446 KQQSAALKKSLNEAV
+446 
-461 AKLVKNYQMDNPEFE
+461 LVK
-476 ADDISDFFDSA
+476 
-487 EILDNDATN
+487 DATN
-496 ELYYGSAEQQNFKL
+496 GEVSDLFESVTITEEEYNKAAFATDDTALDSSALEFKL
-510 GSENLKLTSRKVKS
+510 RGSKDNLDKLNNYDFTADGSQITQPKIKVAKIEDVDWNEKSGVTLTGLTYNEDYYKNQGNKDYSKTIHKADDNLWYRNVATVGVDGENAVAVSQDIEDNQTVADLDFAKQQTFKTSASANQLAKFYTQNSDKVIKRVCDVNYNYDHTRPSLTSFTAKASGSKKAELKS
-524 DDDVL
+524 GSHAGALVADRITVDFDAKDGPTNDGTGVSGIADVQANYQIQK
-529 SNYTFTGSPIIE
+529 SGQKAASPKAEDYGKYTFEIDE
-541 VKKMDSAV
+541 D
-549 WSKTSGDRSLASKLT
+549 
-564 ISGKG
+564 
-569 LNNEEFHFDK
+569 
-579 PDARWIHEKGTYTWK
+579 
-594 DGTIALAND
+594 
-603 PISSDT
+603 
-609 KFAASYQDA
+609 
-618 DKLETMSE
+618 
-626 GSVDRRF
+626 
-633 YVKDSDGVIH
+633 
-643 KITDTTYKLDHTAPV
+643 
-658 LTAFNASPHGSE
+658 
-670 KTIKQN
+670 
-676 KLSVWAAEQMDV
+676 
-688 DFLTS
+688 
-693 EGPETGTASGMNNA
+693 
-707 QITYEEEG
+707 
-715 STGEKRI
+715 
-722 SPKKLSHKDGTN
+722 
-734 AYGFSINANSKVAV
+734 SKVSTDSIHV
-748 KSISL
+748 KMV
-753 DLTDNAGNVSPEPQ
+753 DNAGNTNDQTLADAKINPKYTELVRASSAPE
-767 KYNSPSVKDCN
+767 
-778 VKEIEELMAD
+778 
-788 TTAPTISTSW
+788 ISSSW
-798 DTSAASNGKYYN
+798 DTTAASNGKYYN
-810 SNRTLTITINAPFFN
+810 VSRTLTLTIKAPFYE
-825 YVQQMMPEY
+825 YVQEY
-834 AVATITKNGSDWETV
+834 MENVPIA
-849 KPGNFTRIEGTDTW
+849 
-863 VKTVTFTED
+863 TVTRDGKSWKSVFPTDFKETSEGSNVYTCSIPFTED
-872 GDYEVKNVNVQD
+872 GDY
-884 VVGRGAD
+884 VVSDCVVTDLIGRQAK

-961 GWSSNGDTHTAT
+961 GWTSNGDTHTAT

-1027 VAPTAAVHDTNL
+1027 VAPSAAVHDTNL
-1039 ADGTSIEVSK
+1039 ADGTTIEVSK

-1070 ATDKSVSYLNPAKT
+1070 ATDKSVSYLSPAKT

-1175 YTTDANTASGWSEYN
+1175 YTTDSDTSSGWSEYN

-1224 KNAKKSGAA
+1224 KNAKKTGAA

-1296 KNPIR
+1296 KSPIR
-1301 EFVLDGSSSK
+1301 EFTLDGSSSK
-1311 QDVSV
+1311 QDVTV

-1348 PLMVGTIVAIV
+1348 PLMIGTIVAIV
-1359 VVAGGIYMVVAKK
+1359 VVAGGIYLVVAKK

-1378 K
+1378 N

>member
-40 AYAESSTQTTKETK
+40 AYAAETSTQATKETEV
-54 ATEKAVAPAD
+54 TEKAVAPAD

-69 VNWGGKSDVT
+69 VNWDGKSDVT

-101 ALVKDQL
+101 ALVKGQL

-181 LVNSTDGAN
+181 LANSTDGAN
-190 SAAKVNDDGSITI
+190 SAATVNDDGSITI

-209 KEGTVGLKVTQLSV
+209 KEGTVSLKVTQLSV

-274 MSGSSTQITDDPK
+274 MSGSSTQVTDDPK

-317 YAGIDPSTF
+317 YAGIDSSTF
-326 AEVDATD
+326 ADVNAEGLV
-333 LYYKTTHAPYVISLG
+333 YKSNQSFDVYAGGLLGLKGVIVSDGANDELFG
-348 YKGLRGDIKNSN
+348 
-360 KEFDAELSDGDGDV
+360 AELTTSILDKTQTVQITPKKAFEGER
-374 KQNLT
+374 T
-379 IKPNKHFDGGDF
+379 F
-391 TINWY
+391 TINWA
-396 YPNGDPVDGATTT
+396 YPNGKGNAGTTT
-409 VHVKIAKRT
+409 VHVKGIAKKPIEADQLA
-418 IDLGHVTPSPV
+418 IDAQYYRFQDDQEKNVCDLLNQKVKDQLV
-429 DDLAVTADALPF
+429 DDADKDAVKKEDYFKSVSLDGYDETGASTSVCKIKPGAT
-441 RMAND
+441 ND
-446 KQQSAALKKSLNEAV
+446 KNDVYSNYEIKCPESVSVKPIESMVLEDWGKTTDSGEKTAELTLTSKYGEDNHEWTITHKNFRERYVKELPV
-461 AKLVKNYQMDNPEFE
+461 ASWDGHTLSKDLVK
-476 ADDISDFFDSA
+476 DSFTNTWKNDTDEEGSPA
-487 EILDNDATN
+487 YPLYARNSKNGIITRVTVSYKYDRTAPTLKNITFDNDA
-496 ELYYGSAEQQNFKL
+496 SVK
-510 GSENLKLTSRKVKS
+510 KVPKDDILFTDQKS
-524 DDDVL
+524 DVAYTLADELSGVDHDNVKTTYDDL
-529 SNYTFTGSPIIE
+529 
-541 VKKMDSAV
+541 K
-549 WSKTSGDRSLASKLT
+549 
-564 ISGKG
+564 SGKTG
-569 LNNEEFHFDK
+569 ILADPLIWDKSGNRARFD
-579 PDARWIHEKGTYTWK
+579 IKG
-594 DGTIALAND
+594 
-603 PISSDT
+603 DT
-609 KFAASYQDA
+609 
-618 DKLETMSE
+618 E
-626 GSVDRRF
+626 V
-633 YVKDSDGVIH
+633 
-643 KITDTTYKLDHTAPV
+643 PV
-658 LTAFNASPHGSE
+658 N
-670 KTIKQN
+670 
-676 KLSVWAAEQMDV
+676 
-688 DFLTS
+688 
-693 EGPETGTASGMNNA
+693 
-707 QITYEEEG
+707 
-715 STGEKRI
+715 
-722 SPKKLSHKDGTN
+722 
-734 AYGFSINANSKVAV
+734 
-748 KSISL
+748 SISIHAV
-753 DLTDNAGNVSPEPQ
+753 DMAGNVATLDTSDSKEVPE
-767 KYNSPSVKDCN
+767 KVSKLVANSSGVTVN
-778 VKEIEELMAD
+778 VSYSD
-788 TTAPTISTSW
+788 TTPQRTA
-798 DTSAASNGKYYN
+798 NGKGYYN
-810 SNRTLTITINAPFFN
+810 HGRS
-825 YVQQMMPEY
+825 
-834 AVATITKNGSDWETV
+834 
-849 KPGNFTRIEGTDTW
+849 
-863 VKTVTFTED
+863 VTFTVTDPFFKYTKQYEPQQICKITRDGSDYVTVSLDQQGSGWKDLGNDTYSYTVDLSAD
-872 GDYEVKNVNVQD
+872 GDYVIGEAKFHD
-884 VVGRGAD
+884 VLGGGIHSASANGEEFV
-891 ADGDTFTID
+891 ID
-900 KTAPKLNV
+900 QTAPKLNV

-1296 KNPIR
+1296 KSPIR
-1301 EFVLDGSSSK
+1301 EFTLDGSSSK
-1311 QDVSV
+1311 QDVTV

>member
-40 AYAESSTQTTKETK
+40 AYAAETSTTQSAKGETK
-54 ATEKAVAPAD
+54 TTAFDAKTVLSKDFKWDGVQNLE
-64 LGIKP
+64 
-69 VNWGGKSDVT
+69 
-79 LTFSTHID
+79 LTFSTHIND
-87 NGEAV
+87 GK
-92 ATISANQVK
+92 ATAKISADQVK
-101 ALVKDQL
+101 ALVNTELTKSSYDDQ
-108 ENSEDFKNQF
+108 FQ
-118 VYTKNGQDALSK
+118 YTRDGQDALSK
-130 QIDAKLAEINKT
+130 AIDVKLAEINKN
-142 GKGLPESTTDED
+142 GLPENKTETSED
-154 GNKTTYSDAVFNSEV
+154 GKEKTETKYSNAVFDDGNDAKMTRE
-169 AITPEVTGCKVE
+169 ITGCKVE
-181 LVNSTDGAN
+181 LANNTDGAN
-190 SAAKVNDDGSITI
+190 SVAKVNNDGSISVE
-203 KTDKEI
+203 TDNEI
-209 KEGTVGLKVTQLSV
+209 TGVISLKVTQISV
-223 KASFGYAYMK
+223 KVGFGYKYDKAVTK
-233 KVSNTAASGSEGSDG
+233 TVTSSSSDSSDSKDNAGGNFNISIGTEDG
-248 NDNGRISI
+248 NQSTVSGAIGDKMNQSTTHETVKDRA
-256 DVGTVG
+256 DV
-262 GSGDVHLEGDGQ
+262 SLKDV
-274 MSGSSTQITDDPK
+274 
-287 AKTDV
+287 V
-292 TLENVTS
+292 S
-299 GYGVGMPV
+299 GYGVGATV
-307 STAKVTANEY
+307 STGQLSTKEY
-317 YAGIDPSTF
+317 YDQF
-326 AEVDATD
+326 APVAEIDATD
-333 LYYKTTHAPYVISLG
+333 LIYKTTHDPYEISLG
-348 YKGLRGDIKNSN
+348 KQGLTGTVQIA
-360 KEFDAELSDGDGDV
+360 DADAKYFSAEPPTSSADLTQKV
-374 KQNLT
+374 KINPKKAFEGEKT
-379 IKPNKHFDGGDF
+379 F
-391 TINWY
+391 TITWE
-396 YPNGDPVDGATTT
+396 YPNGDPAGTTK
-409 VHVKIAKRT
+409 VHVKGIAQKKL
-418 IDLGHVTPSPV
+418 DLS
-429 DDLAVTADALPF
+429 DVTAKDQVDF
-441 RMAND
+441 RMATDQDSDLLKAANAAAEKAVDDTQTGD
-446 KQQSAALKKSLNEAV
+446 KITDLYKSASIKEDDYSEYYTNAKKYVENKLDANRLSLE
-461 AKLVKNYQMDNPEFE
+461 
-476 ADDISDFFDSA
+476 
-487 EILDNDATN
+487 
-496 ELYYGSAEQQNFKL
+496 
-510 GSENLKLTSRKVKS
+510 KS

-529 SNYTFTGSPIIE
+529 ANYNIIGQPTVVVKPMVSKAWTDASDLTKRLSLAGTGLKAETFTSPSETWIKTNATAKWQGGKLADTRGGLSAE
-541 VKKMDSAV
+541 TKFVESTDDTNRGGQGKMENSFYVQDNDDKIVREITGTSYLYDNVVPGLTSFKAV
-549 WSKTSGDRSLASKLT
+549 PDTSK
-564 ISGKG
+564 
-569 LNNEEFHFDK
+569 F
-579 PDARWIHEKGTYTWK
+579 K
-594 DGTIALAND
+594 DFK
-603 PISSDT
+603 SSD
-609 KFAASYQDA
+609 
-618 DKLETMSE
+618 
-626 GSVDRRF
+626 
-633 YVKDSDGVIH
+633 
-643 KITDTTYKLDHTAPV
+643 
-658 LTAFNASPHGSE
+658 
-670 KTIKQN
+670 N
-676 KLSVWAAEQMDV
+676 KVWAAENMKVQFYTTEGDNTKDDENPCASGINKV
-688 DFLTS
+688 EGTYTEQSSKGKS
-693 EGPETGTASGMNNA
+693 EEKPIPGTAFDKTKDKYG
-707 QITYEEEG
+707 YEF
-715 STGEKRI
+715 S
-722 SPKKLSHKDGTN
+722 LSAD
-734 AYGFSINANSKVAV
+734 SKVRSDQIHV
-748 KSISL
+748 T
-753 DLTDNAGNVSPEPQ
+753 LTDNAGNKS
-767 KYNSPSVKDCN
+767 
-778 VKEIEELMAD
+778 KELGYGDALLDGKKNTNIDVEELAA
-788 TTAPTISTSW
+788 TTSAPTISTSW
-798 DTSAASNGKYYN
+798 NTTAASNGKYYN
-810 SNRTLTITINAPFFN
+810 VNRTLTVTIHAPFF
-825 YVQQMMPEY
+825 EY
-834 AVATITKNGSDWETV
+834 TQAYLSGDVFATVTKNGGSYRTLTPSDF
-849 KPGNFTRIEGTDTW
+849 KSQGNDTW
-863 VKTVTFTED
+863 VATVDFTED
-872 GDYEVKNVNVQD
+872 GDYEVSNVNVQD
-884 VVGRGAD
+884 ILGRGST
-891 ADGDTFTID
+891 ADGESFTID

-1296 KNPIR
+1296 KSPIR
-1301 EFVLDGSSSK
+1301 EFTLDGSSSK
-1311 QDVSV
+1311 QDVTV